1 MYGLFAYKEITAL
14 RTKHVYR
21 LEIYKKDFSGT
32 AMELEEFSSSP
43 FSITLEGEGDAIYR
57 PVIKSYLS
65 INIIDKDQFDYT
77 QFFTSDAFGF
87 RVFLLRNGVRLWS
100 GYITPDSFGQD
111 LQYRSTINLVAR
123 DNIGYLSEIDYDWFD
138 YDFVS
143 IEQLLTKAFDKIQAQ
158 FSLDNRVNIFSGNK
172 PITDAYIQ
180 TVGLKDKTWFEVL
193 EEVLSGCGLQ
203 LRYINDN
210 YTLHDIANEV
220 ELGGNYTPTFIDRS
234 QRVDFSPAWRE
245 EQLEQDYL
253 KIDNFFNKMPNKDKY
268 EFIKLNNKDF
278 SRPGE
283 RLYTIQGWNQSEA
296 NASNGILFNNP
307 DELYYNTSFNQDTG
321 TYIFD
326 KIPNTSMLINSD
338 NKTEYPNSSISTSF
352 ICKKSS
358 TPLHINID
366 AFNELFEVEYYEGI
380 GHVISRHYGFN
391 YNTYHLNF
399 YCNIF
404 LKKEDG
410 STLICKNNTWEPYDS
425 SNQDYRIELNL
436 PETPDPLTA
445 ESFQE
450 DKTQLDIVVKS
461 IPENGDL
468 IFTIYRWGTSYTGT
482 LLGSFAMRIDN
493 IKMYFKDEKED
504 ISGQESKITINESNN
519 VKQSFDFKYGQ
530 IPDSSGGYLA
540 FAGGLH
546 DNDDYHTPLTD
557 WYRSAFPGNK
567 YNLLELVGR
576 GLAHHGKKAR
586 KIMTGTIL
594 FDGQDFSKILV
605 IDNEKYV
612 INGGTYDVTK
622 ETLTG
627 EFIEVE
633 PYSTDDYVITGGAVS
648 GGSSNISTGGNRD
661 TLLWTDNAANTKRVN
676 ELGMATSDDLAGSN
690 LLIDNPEWSEAKR
703 ISADMLDDKFYWDK
717 SLDTTEDKS
726 DKDSWI
732 IRTKHSIVSDKGISA
747 YGLGS
752 TSGGSASGSL
762 GELVNVGQWA
772 DEVPTADRVMVQLAG
787 ATHWSAK
794 PLADLVGLDT
804 AALAQYLTAN
814 SYLKASDISSYLTW
828 ANLSGKPTVY
838 PTNWA
843 NIADKPTVYPTTWTS
858 VTGRPTKLSQFTDDV
873 VAGNYLP
880 KPTWDAVFE
889 VVTVDGTPALK
900 VKYDILGLKGITAYA
915 DGTLSGGFSGALVDL
930 VDVAVTNL
938 ASGDILK
945 YNGTHFV
952 NVPVSSIAGASSW
965 DQITGKPEYYPTRWA
980 DVFGAPAS
988 LPASDVYPWAKAASK
1003 PTYTAAEVGALALSG
1018 GTLTGN
1024 VITIGSF
1031 ILANSGAYPQLTFR
1045 ATADNS
1051 ERLLFRHGNDLKWRY
1066 NGTNDGIIYHS
1077 GNFNPGNYLLLSGGT
1092 MTGDITFGSNGRSLR
1107 GSDGGN
1113 IAGVLYDTPNAR
1125 YVTAIGTGSRRL
1137 ILVSPASIYRGTGGV
1152 AENYM
1157 IYDSGNFNP
1166 SSKLDKSVWDE
1177 AFELKTVNGVRVISA
1192 KLDFLS
1198 VAGISAYATGP
1209 SSGGGGGG
1217 LDYDLL
1223 KQALTGAITPD
1234 GYPFTISA
1242 SFLGAIDKT
1251 YLTGKLANTY
1261 ADKVH
1266 THLWADITDR
1276 PTALPANGGNAD
1288 TVDNLHASS
1297 FAQIKSYNFPSGG
1310 VNNIT
1315 DLDFTGNIQAHFPG
1329 AEYSCIWQGKDYQG
1343 TILQLKLRDYA
1354 NVQSMMY
1361 RGSLTKTWRTV
1372 WDSGNFNPEN
1382 YLPLSG
1388 GSITGGLGVS
1398 GYLTAGVLRIKATSY
1413 PQISFVNTTTN
1424 RDSLLFVNGSELYW
1438 RPTAGTA
1445 TDYQVYH
1452 SGNFNPDSKL
1462 GVSSVA
1468 VEAKKMSYQGLMTA
1482 ISGTTT
1488 FPAGLY
1494 LYGVYSNGY
1503 PVTYGNL
1510 LRVGGSGLGEMLF
1523 GWAGD
1528 ASVGGLYYRSKR
1540 DVAATAWSSWCKL
1553 WTSANSNLSTIDW
1566 SANNLNAAANLDVAG
1581 QAYVS
1586 GWLRSRGNVGWYS
1599 QDYGGGIHMT
1609 DSTWVRVYG
1618 SKGLMIDTGTSPFNM
1633 GQLQITCSAE
1643 ASIGFRSASNGNWC
1657 LGKGVSSIGS
1667 GFGLY
1672 NAATNRVAF
1681 QIASA
1686 TDNASFVGSITAPT
1700 FVGNLS
1706 GSASSVNGYDI
1717 NSFTGYYK
1725 YTIDASSLDQNTYY
1739 PVTMNLG
1746 AHNTVRISVIVA
1758 LNSGTKPAWSSH
1770 ASGFSVRFIE
1780 EVNGSGW
1787 GISEVSRNILAN
1799 EYRFANANP
1808 VGRVEQM
1815 TNSSTEV
1822 IWVRGGGKYFF
1833 YLSIPYITP
1842 ALRTSTFTNASQSV
1856 SPRTD
1861 TMDLRMA
1868 ANGNGIA
1875 VSKLYA
1881 HNSIE
1886 INGFTIDVYNG
1897 ALRVN
1902 GNLVATGGVT
1912 SLATA

>member
-838 PTNWA
+838 PTSWELV
-843 NIADKPTVYPTTWTS
+843 ADKPTVYPTAWTS

-915 DGTLSGGFSGALVDL
+915 DGSLSGGFSGALVDL

-980 DVFGAPAS
+980 DVSGAPTS
-988 LPASDVYPWAKAASK
+988 LPASDVYPWAKAVSK

-1137 ILVSPASIYRGTGGV
+1137 ILVSPASIYRGAGGV

-1261 ADKVH
+1261 ANKVH
-1266 THLWADITDR
+1266 THLWVDITDR

-1297 FAQIKSYNFPSGG
+1297 FARTDQSPA
-1310 VNNIT
+1310 V
-1315 DLDFTGNIQAHFPG
+1315 DLDTVN
-1329 AEYSCIWQGKDYQG
+1329 GKG
-1343 TILQLKLRDYA
+1343 IMTCAA
-1354 NVQSMMY
+1354 NVTATAERHYPIQQAGTLFYGTSAY
-1361 RGSLTKTWRTV
+1361 NSANQIYGSFNSNRWFVRG
-1372 WDSGNFNPEN
+1372 
-1382 YLPLSG
+1382 G
-1388 GSITGGLGVS
+1388 G
-1398 GYLTAGVLRIKATSY
+1398 TS
-1413 PQISFVNTTTN
+1413 
-1424 RDSLLFVNGSELYW
+1424 
-1438 RPTAGTA
+1438 PTA
-1445 TDYQVYH
+1445 
-1452 SGNFNPDSKL
+1452 K
-1462 GVSSVA
+1462 
-1468 VEAKKMSYQGLMTA
+1468 
-1482 ISGTTT
+1482 
-1488 FPAGLY
+1488 
-1494 LYGVYSNGY
+1494 
-1503 PVTYGNL
+1503 
-1510 LRVGGSGLGEMLF
+1510 
-1523 GWAGD
+1523 
-1528 ASVGGLYYRSKR
+1528 
-1540 DVAATAWSSWCKL
+1540 TAWAEI

-1618 SKGLMIDTGTSPFNM
+1618 SKGLMIDTGTSPISM

-1657 LGKGVSSIGS
+1657 LGKGVKSIGS

-1672 NAATNRVAF
+1672 NAVTNRAAF
-1681 QIASA
+1681 QIDSA

-1739 PVTMNLG
+1739 PVTMYLG
-1746 AHNTVRISVIVA
+1746 NHHTVRISVIVA
-1758 LNSGTKPAWSSH
+1758 LDSGTKPAWSSH
-1770 ASGFSVRFIE
+1770 ASGYSVRFIE

-1787 GISEVSRNILAN
+1787 GTSEVSRNILAN

-1912 SLATA
+1912 AYQ

>member
-1 MYGLFAYKEITAL
+1 MINIKNIDGSLLYAAPVTKDAVFHHELMSSEYIELVFNEVTVIDIPIGAYVEYNGSRYTVTNPVTPDIIDGGYKYSIQFKADWMRWEGIT
-14 RTKHVYR
+14 YFY
-21 LEIYKKDFSGT
+21 IN
-32 AMELEEFSSSP
+32 EFSQKN
-43 FSITLEGEGDAIYR
+43 E
-57 PVIKSYLS
+57 
-65 INIIDKDQFDYT
+65 
-77 QFFTSDAFGF
+77 TS
-87 RVFLLRNGVRLWS
+87 WS
-100 GYITPDSFGQD
+100 MTATPDLF
-111 LQYRSTINLVAR
+111 LQMI
-123 DNIGYLSEIDYDWFD
+123 
-138 YDFVS
+138 
-143 IEQLLTKAFDKIQAQ
+143 
-158 FSLDNRVNIFSGNK
+158 
-172 PITDAYIQ
+172 
-180 TVGLKDKTWFEVL
+180 
-193 EEVLSGCGLQ
+193 
-203 LRYINDN
+203 
-210 YTLHDIANEV
+210 V
-220 ELGGNYTPTFIDRS
+220 EN
-234 QRVDFSPAWRE
+234 
-245 EQLEQDYL
+245 
-253 KIDNFFNKMPNKDKY
+253 
-268 EFIKLNNKDF
+268 
-278 SRPGE
+278 
-283 RLYTIQGWNQSEA
+283 
-296 NASNGILFNNP
+296 
-307 DELYYNTSFNQDTG
+307 
-321 TYIFD
+321 
-326 KIPNTSMLINSD
+326 
-338 NKTEYPNSSISTSF
+338 
-352 ICKKSS
+352 
-358 TPLHINID
+358 
-366 AFNELFEVEYYEGI
+366 
-380 GHVISRHYGFN
+380 ISRATGK
-391 YNTYHLNF
+391 TYTF
-399 YCNIF
+399 
-404 LKKEDG
+404 
-410 STLICKNNTWEPYDS
+410 SYDS
-425 SNQDYRIELNL
+425 SLTATKDLQFNNTTVLEALSMVADAFETEWWIEGTVIHLSRCEHGDALALTYGQNIGVPSVQRSSEYATRIYAFGSTRNITQDYQNSGTTNALVEKRLTLPAGKYPNGYKDIKPNLSPEEIIEKTVIFDDIYPSSDFAISDVRVKVSVDSTTEVGKDENGNPIYASMPVYFFKIAGIAFSEDLIIEGLTLKVHFLTGHLQGQEFELAYHKDTSEYEIIVNQDGAIKLPNETLLPQDNDVVVLFNIVMPDEYVTSAENRLEAALDDYIEKKLLSDNNTYSFKSNPVTFAENNTSVNVGRKITLNHGTGILQSRILSIEY
-436 PETPDPLTA
+436 PL
-445 ESFQE
+445 EYPS
-450 DKTQLDIVVKS
+450 KVDISVGES
-461 IPENGDL
+461 IPQGKISSVETEVVNASS
-468 IFTIYRWGTSYTGT
+468 TIEIIQAY
-482 LLGSFAMRIDN
+482 
-493 IKMYFKDEKED
+493 
-504 ISGQESKITINESNN
+504 NN
-519 VKQSFDFKYGQ
+519 VAQTVQNLYARTQNQ
-530 IPDSSGGYLA
+530 I
-540 FAGGLH
+540 
-546 DNDDYHTPLTD
+546 T
-557 WYRSAFPGNK
+557 
-567 YNLLELVGR
+567 E
-576 GLAHHGKKAR
+576 GLAKLAN
-586 KIMTGTIL
+586 MWIL
-594 FDGQDFSKILV
+594 DQSKDTTPNKTNPDV
-605 IDNEKYV
+605 WFV
-612 INGGTYDVTK
+612 RSPYDVVG
-622 ETLTG
+622 L
-627 EFIEVE
+627 
-633 PYSTDDYVITGGAVS
+633 
-648 GGSSNISTGGNRD
+648 
-661 TLLWTDNAANTKRVN
+661 
-676 ELGMATSDDLAGSN
+676 
-690 LLIDNPEWSEAKR
+690 
-703 ISADMLDDKFYWDK
+703 
-717 SLDTTEDKS
+717 
-726 DKDSWI
+726 
-732 IRTKHSIVSDKGISA
+732 KGISA

-752 TSGGSASGSL
+752 TSGSGASGSL

-838 PTNWA
+838 PTSWA

-873 VAGNYLP
+873 VSGNYLP

-900 VKYDILGLKGITAYA
+900 VKYNILGLKGITAYA

-1092 MTGDITFGSNGRSLR
+1092 MTGDITFGSNGRSIR

-1137 ILVSPASIYRGTGGV
+1137 ILVSPASIYRGAGGV

-1242 SFLGAIDKT
+1242 SYLGAIDKT

-1276 PTALPANGGNAD
+1276 PTSLPANGGNAD

-1310 VNNIT
+1310 INNIT

-1329 AEYSCIWQGKDYQG
+1329 AEYSCIWQGKDFAG

-1354 NVQSMMY
+1354 GKQSMMY
-1361 RGSLTKTWRTV
+1361 RGSLTKIWRTV
-1372 WDSGNFNPEN
+1372 WDSGNFNPDNKFGLSGIISDLNNAPLNAVFSTNGTPANAPLENAYFQGFTFAMDNNPDFKRQWAFKDKKIWFRNLHAGSWSAWTDVIPLDN

-1398 GYLTAGVLRIKATSY
+1398 GYLTAGVLRVKATSY

-1424 RDSLLFVNGSELYW
+1424 RDSLLFVNGSGLYW

-1494 LYGVYSNGY
+1494 LYGVYNNGY

-1540 DVAATAWSSWCKL
+1540 DVAATAWSNWCKL

-1618 SKGLMIDTGTSPFNM
+1618 SKGLMIDTGTSPINM

-1657 LGKGVSSIGS
+1657 LGKGVKSIGS

-1672 NAATNRVAF
+1672 NAVTNRAAF
-1681 QIASA
+1681 QIDSA

-1739 PVTMNLG
+1739 PVTMYLG
-1746 AHNTVRISVIVA
+1746 NHNTVRISVIVA
-1758 LNSGTKPAWSSH
+1758 LDSGTKPAWSSH
-1770 ASGFSVRFIE
+1770 ASGYSVRFIE

-1787 GISEVSRNILAN
+1787 GTSEVSRNILAN

>member
-1 MYGLFAYKEITAL
+1 MRLVTTFIQNTESTDPDLSYLNRARFVLSVADGHGSDGVGILDAVIRNRHLFLSMTSGAEIDAGSVFTEDDLPVASDSRLGIAAFDPAY
-14 RTKHVYR
+14 
-21 LEIYKKDFSGT
+21 
-32 AMELEEFSSSP
+32 
-43 FSITLEGEGDAIYR
+43 FSILAGKVSLRGDLDFGLNETQLAEYLTANKYATQAWVAAQGFIGSDGLALYATKEW
-57 PVIKSYLS
+57 VLGQNFAKASSLGNYLLKSVW
-65 INIIDKDQFDYT
+65 DE
-77 QFFTSDAFGF
+77 
-87 RVFLLRNGVRLWS
+87 VFEVTTVNGVR
-100 GYITPDSFGQD
+100 
-111 LQYRSTINLVAR
+111 
-123 DNIGYLSEIDYDWFD
+123 
-138 YDFVS
+138 
-143 IEQLLTKAFDKIQAQ
+143 
-158 FSLDNRVNIFSGNK
+158 
-172 PITDAYIQ
+172 
-180 TVGLKDKTWFEVL
+180 VL
-193 EEVLSGCGLQ
+193 NVKL
-203 LRYINDN
+203 
-210 YTLHDIANEV
+210 DIA
-220 ELGGNYTPTFIDRS
+220 
-234 QRVDFSPAWRE
+234 
-245 EQLEQDYL
+245 
-253 KIDNFFNKMPNKDKY
+253 
-268 EFIKLNNKDF
+268 
-278 SRPGE
+278 
-283 RLYTIQGWNQSEA
+283 
-296 NASNGILFNNP
+296 
-307 DELYYNTSFNQDTG
+307 
-321 TYIFD
+321 
-326 KIPNTSMLINSD
+326 
-338 NKTEYPNSSISTSF
+338 
-352 ICKKSS
+352 
-358 TPLHINID
+358 
-366 AFNELFEVEYYEGI
+366 
-380 GHVISRHYGFN
+380 
-391 YNTYHLNF
+391 
-399 YCNIF
+399 
-404 LKKEDG
+404 
-410 STLICKNNTWEPYDS
+410 
-425 SNQDYRIELNL
+425 
-436 PETPDPLTA
+436 
-445 ESFQE
+445 
-450 DKTQLDIVVKS
+450 
-461 IPENGDL
+461 
-468 IFTIYRWGTSYTGT
+468 
-482 LLGSFAMRIDN
+482 
-493 IKMYFKDEKED
+493 
-504 ISGQESKITINESNN
+504 
-519 VKQSFDFKYGQ
+519 
-530 IPDSSGGYLA
+530 
-540 FAGGLH
+540 GL
-546 DNDDYHTPLTD
+546 
-557 WYRSAFPGNK
+557 
-567 YNLLELVGR
+567 
-576 GLAHHGKKAR
+576 
-586 KIMTGTIL
+586 
-594 FDGQDFSKILV
+594 
-605 IDNEKYV
+605 
-612 INGGTYDVTK
+612 
-622 ETLTG
+622 
-627 EFIEVE
+627 
-633 PYSTDDYVITGGAVS
+633 
-648 GGSSNISTGGNRD
+648 
-661 TLLWTDNAANTKRVN
+661 
-676 ELGMATSDDLAGSN
+676 
-690 LLIDNPEWSEAKR
+690 
-703 ISADMLDDKFYWDK
+703 
-717 SLDTTEDKS
+717 
-726 DKDSWI
+726 
-732 IRTKHSIVSDKGISA
+732 KGISA

-752 TSGGSASGSL
+752 TSGSGASGSL

-838 PTNWA
+838 PTSWA

-889 VVTVDGTPALK
+889 VVTVDGTPVLK

-980 DVFGAPAS
+980 DVSGAPTS

-1137 ILVSPASIYRGTGGV
+1137 ILVSPASIYRGAGGV

-1266 THLWADITDR
+1266 THLWTDITDR
-1276 PTALPANGGNAD
+1276 PSSLPANGGNAD

-1297 FAQIKSYNFPSGG
+1297 FARTDQSPAVDLDTVNGKGIMTCAANVTATAERHYPIQQAGTLFYGTSAYNSANQIYGSFNSNRWFVRGGGTSPTAKTAWAEIWTSANLTPSSFAQIKSYNFPSGG
-1310 VNNIT
+1310 INNIT

-1329 AEYSCIWQGKDYQG
+1329 AEYSCIWQGKDFAG

-1354 NVQSMMY
+1354 GKQSMMY

-1372 WDSGNFNPEN
+1372 WDSSNFNPDDKFGFSADQLSDLNNAPNNAFFVGAYNATNSPVQNSWSNGFTIAYGNNTDFRKQFCYAGEKWWTRGRDGVNWGTWRQIWDSGNFNPGN

-1398 GYLTAGVLRIKATSY
+1398 GYLTAGVLRVKATSY

-1424 RDSLLFVNGSELYW
+1424 RDSLLFVNGSGLYW

-1494 LYGVYSNGY
+1494 LYGVYNNGY
-1503 PVTYGNL
+1503 PVAYGNL

-1540 DVAATAWSSWCKL
+1540 DVAATAWSNWCKL

-1618 SKGLMIDTGTSPFNM
+1618 SKGLMIDTGTSPINM

-1657 LGKGVSSIGS
+1657 LGKGVKSIGS

-1672 NAATNRVAF
+1672 NAVTNRAAF
-1681 QIASA
+1681 QIDSA

-1739 PVTMNLG
+1739 PVTMYLG
-1746 AHNTVRISVIVA
+1746 NHNTVRISVIVA
-1758 LNSGTKPAWSSH
+1758 LDSGTKPAWSSH
-1770 ASGFSVRFIE
+1770 ASGYSVRFIE

-1787 GISEVSRNILAN
+1787 GTSEVSRNILAN

-1912 SLATA
+1912 AYQ

>member
-1 MYGLFAYKEITAL
+1 MTIIQSPATYNFAGNIPDLIVDTTEQLSFTL
-14 RTKHVYR
+14 SRG
-21 LEIYKKDFSGT
+21 GT
-32 AMELEEFSSSP
+32 QIVAE
-43 FSITLEGEGDAIYR
+43 T
-57 PVIKSYLS
+57 
-65 INIIDKDQFDYT
+65 YT
-77 QFFTSDAFGF
+77 PAQND
-87 RVFLLRNGVRLWS
+87 RIV
-100 GYITPDSFGQD
+100 
-111 LQYRSTINLVAR
+111 INLR
-123 DNIGYLSEIDYDWFD
+123 
-138 YDFVS
+138 
-143 IEQLLTKAFDKIQAQ
+143 
-158 FSLDNRVNIFSGNK
+158 
-172 PITDAYIQ
+172 
-180 TVGLKDKTWFEVL
+180 
-193 EEVLSGCGLQ
+193 
-203 LRYINDN
+203 
-210 YTLHDIANEV
+210 
-220 ELGGNYTPTFIDRS
+220 
-234 QRVDFSPAWRE
+234 
-245 EQLEQDYL
+245 
-253 KIDNFFNKMPNKDKY
+253 
-268 EFIKLNNKDF
+268 
-278 SRPGE
+278 
-283 RLYTIQGWNQSEA
+283 
-296 NASNGILFNNP
+296 
-307 DELYYNTSFNQDTG
+307 
-321 TYIFD
+321 
-326 KIPNTSMLINSD
+326 
-338 NKTEYPNSSISTSF
+338 
-352 ICKKSS
+352 
-358 TPLHINID
+358 
-366 AFNELFEVEYYEGI
+366 
-380 GHVISRHYGFN
+380 
-391 YNTYHLNF
+391 
-399 YCNIF
+399 
-404 LKKEDG
+404 
-410 STLICKNNTWEPYDS
+410 
-425 SNQDYRIELNL
+425 
-436 PETPDPLTA
+436 
-445 ESFQE
+445 
-450 DKTQLDIVVKS
+450 
-461 IPENGDL
+461 
-468 IFTIYRWGTSYTGT
+468 
-482 LLGSFAMRIDN
+482 
-493 IKMYFKDEKED
+493 
-504 ISGQESKITINESNN
+504 
-519 VKQSFDFKYGQ
+519 
-530 IPDSSGGYLA
+530 
-540 FAGGLH
+540 
-546 DNDDYHTPLTD
+546 
-557 WYRSAFPGNK
+557 
-567 YNLLELVGR
+567 NLLELLVEVPGYEEVATPIAQYTYTL
-576 GLAHHGKKAR
+576 GST
-586 KIMTGTIL
+586 TGTFYCLPGGHGAAVSAESFLRGNFLTWQPQTRVTLYHTPHRLRYAALAACVCKVKGYFTDGTSAVISL
-594 FDGQDFSKILV
+594 LTMSAGNIYTMDVSFGTIRGKFDTQPT
-605 IDNEKYV
+605 Y
-612 INGGTYDVTK
+612 YDVWVENTTGQAMTWGQRYMLADFEAGTNDYFIFANSLGGFDTIRFSGDRK
-622 ETLTG
+622 EINKLESVNAIFDDQTLEYDIDRTRSWKKYTG
-627 EFIEVE
+627 YIADEQLRMWVLDFFNSPQRYHLTDSGALQRIYVSEPKLEDTAGEAAGYEFTYAYSRQSRYINLERAETPQLLEITDPASEVFFLAPRLNQFE
-633 PYSTDDYVITGGAVS
+633 
-648 GGSSNISTGGNRD
+648 
-661 TLLWTDNAANTKRVN
+661 AADP
-676 ELGMATSDDLAGSN
+676 AS
-690 LLIDNPEWSEAKR
+690 
-703 ISADMLDDKFYWDK
+703 SADYLIPIQAAAADKWLAISLASLLDYIKPTGIDVDALQDYLTDHKYATQAWVSQQNFLTTAALDNYLLKSVWDEVFEI
-717 SLDTTEDKS
+717 TTENGVRVLNVKLD
-726 DKDSWI
+726 
-732 IRTKHSIVSDKGISA
+732 IVGLKGISA

-838 PTNWA
+838 PTSWELVVGRPTKLSDLTDDVVAGNYLPKSTWDAVFEVVTVDGTPALKVKYDILGLKGISAYGLGSTSGGSASGSLGELVNVGQWADEVPTADRVMVQLAGATHWSAKPLADLVGLDTAALAQYLTANSYLKASDISSYLTWANLSGKPTVYPTSWA

-915 DGTLSGGFSGALVDL
+915 DGSLSGGFSGALVDL

-980 DVFGAPAS
+980 DVSGAPTS

-1018 GTLTGN
+1018 GVLAGDVYLGGGLAIRDNTASHSN
-1024 VITIGSF
+1024 VIGLLNTGD
-1031 ILANSGAYPQLTFR
+1031 GTFF
-1045 ATADNS
+1045 TAV
-1051 ERLLFRHGNDLKWRY
+1051 G
-1066 NGTNDGIIYHS
+1066 S
-1077 GNFNPGNYLLLSGGT
+1077 GNRR
-1092 MTGDITFGSNGRSLR
+1092 M
-1107 GSDGGN
+1107 
-1113 IAGVLYDTPNAR
+1113 VLYSSVDLYRDN
-1125 YVTAIGTGSRRL
+1125 GSTQ
-1137 ILVSPASIYRGTGGV
+1137 YR
-1152 AENYM
+1152 
-1157 IYDSGNFNP
+1157 IYDSSNFNP

-1261 ADKVH
+1261 ANKVH
-1266 THLWADITDR
+1266 THLWVDITDR

-1297 FAQIKSYNFPSGG
+1297 FTRADQEPDVDLDTVNGQGIMACRANTTATAERHYPIQQAGTLFYGTAAYKSANQIYGSFNSNRWFVRGGGTSPTAKTAWAEIWTSANLTPSSFAQIKSYNFPSGG
-1310 VNNIT
+1310 INNIT

-1354 NVQSMMY
+1354 GKQSMMY

-1372 WDSGNFNPEN
+1372 WDSGNFDPDNKFWFSAAQLSDLNNAPNNAFFVGAYNAANAPVAGSWSNGFTISYGNNPDFRKQFV
-1382 YLPLSG
+1382 YAG
-1388 GSITGGLGVS
+1388 DKWWTRGRDGVNW
-1398 GYLTAGVLRIKATSY
+1398 GTWR
-1413 PQISFVNTTTN
+1413 QIW
-1424 RDSLLFVNGSELYW
+1424 D
-1438 RPTAGTA
+1438 
-1445 TDYQVYH
+1445 
-1452 SGNFNPDSKL
+1452 SGNFNPGNYLLLSGGTMTGDITFESNGRSL
-1462 GVSSVA
+1462 RGSDGGNIAGVLYDTPNARYV
-1468 VEAKKMSYQGLMTA
+1468 TA
-1482 ISGTTT
+1482 IGTGSRRLILVSPASIYRGAGGVAENYMIYDSG
-1488 FPAGLY
+1488 
-1494 LYGVYSNGY
+1494 
-1503 PVTYGNL
+1503 
-1510 LRVGGSGLGEMLF
+1510 
-1523 GWAGD
+1523 
-1528 ASVGGLYYRSKR
+1528 
-1540 DVAATAWSSWCKL
+1540 
-1553 WTSANSNLSTIDW
+1553 NSNLSSVDW

-1618 SKGLMIDTGTSPFNM
+1618 GKGLMIDTGHIGM
-1633 GQLQITCSAE
+1633 GQLQITNSGE
-1643 ASIGFRSASNGNWC
+1643 ASIGFRSPSSSSGDWC
-1657 LGKGVSSIGS
+1657 LGKGVSTIGS

-1672 NAATNRVAF
+1672 NAVTNRVAF

-1739 PVTMNLG
+1739 PVTMYLG
-1746 AHNTVRISVIVA
+1746 VHHTVRISVLVA
-1758 LNSGTKPAWSSH
+1758 LDSGTKPAWSSH
-1770 ASGFSVRFIE
+1770 ASGYSVRFIE

-1787 GISEVSRNILAN
+1787 GTSEVSRNILAN

-1912 SLATA
+1912 AYQ

>member
-1 MYGLFAYKEITAL
+1 MRLVTTFIQNTESTDPDLSYLNRARFVLSVADGHGSDGVGILDAVIRNRHLFLSMTSGAEIDAGSVFTEDDLPVASDSRLGIAAFDPAY
-14 RTKHVYR
+14 
-21 LEIYKKDFSGT
+21 
-32 AMELEEFSSSP
+32 
-43 FSITLEGEGDAIYR
+43 FSILAGKVSLRGDLDFGLNETQLAEYLTANKYATQAWVAAQGFIGSDGLALYATKEW
-57 PVIKSYLS
+57 VLGQNFAKASSMGNYLLKSVW
-65 INIIDKDQFDYT
+65 DE
-77 QFFTSDAFGF
+77 
-87 RVFLLRNGVRLWS
+87 VFEVTTVNGV
-100 GYITPDSFGQD
+100 Q
-111 LQYRSTINLVAR
+111 
-123 DNIGYLSEIDYDWFD
+123 
-138 YDFVS
+138 
-143 IEQLLTKAFDKIQAQ
+143 
-158 FSLDNRVNIFSGNK
+158 
-172 PITDAYIQ
+172 
-180 TVGLKDKTWFEVL
+180 VL
-193 EEVLSGCGLQ
+193 NV
-203 LRYINDN
+203 
-210 YTLHDIANEV
+210 
-220 ELGGNYTPTFIDRS
+220 
-234 QRVDFSPAWRE
+234 
-245 EQLEQDYL
+245 
-253 KIDNFFNKMPNKDKY
+253 K
-268 EFIKLNNKDF
+268 
-278 SRPGE
+278 
-283 RLYTIQGWNQSEA
+283 
-296 NASNGILFNNP
+296 
-307 DELYYNTSFNQDTG
+307 
-321 TYIFD
+321 
-326 KIPNTSMLINSD
+326 
-338 NKTEYPNSSISTSF
+338 
-352 ICKKSS
+352 
-358 TPLHINID
+358 
-366 AFNELFEVEYYEGI
+366 
-380 GHVISRHYGFN
+380 
-391 YNTYHLNF
+391 
-399 YCNIF
+399 
-404 LKKEDG
+404 
-410 STLICKNNTWEPYDS
+410 
-425 SNQDYRIELNL
+425 
-436 PETPDPLTA
+436 
-445 ESFQE
+445 
-450 DKTQLDIVVKS
+450 LDIV
-461 IPENGDL
+461 
-468 IFTIYRWGTSYTGT
+468 
-482 LLGSFAMRIDN
+482 
-493 IKMYFKDEKED
+493 
-504 ISGQESKITINESNN
+504 
-519 VKQSFDFKYGQ
+519 
-530 IPDSSGGYLA
+530 
-540 FAGGLH
+540 GL
-546 DNDDYHTPLTD
+546 
-557 WYRSAFPGNK
+557 
-567 YNLLELVGR
+567 
-576 GLAHHGKKAR
+576 
-586 KIMTGTIL
+586 
-594 FDGQDFSKILV
+594 
-605 IDNEKYV
+605 
-612 INGGTYDVTK
+612 
-622 ETLTG
+622 
-627 EFIEVE
+627 
-633 PYSTDDYVITGGAVS
+633 
-648 GGSSNISTGGNRD
+648 
-661 TLLWTDNAANTKRVN
+661 
-676 ELGMATSDDLAGSN
+676 
-690 LLIDNPEWSEAKR
+690 
-703 ISADMLDDKFYWDK
+703 
-717 SLDTTEDKS
+717 
-726 DKDSWI
+726 
-732 IRTKHSIVSDKGISA
+732 KGISA

-880 KPTWDAVFE
+880 KSTWDAVFE

-980 DVFGAPAS
+980 DVSGAPTS

-1137 ILVSPASIYRGTGGV
+1137 ILVSPASIYRGAGGV

-1276 PTALPANGGNAD
+1276 PTSLPANGGNAD

-1297 FAQIKSYNFPSGG
+1297 FTQIKSYNFPSGG

-1329 AEYSCIWQGKDYQG
+1329 AEYSCIWQGKDFAG

-1354 NVQSMMY
+1354 GKQSMMY

-1372 WDSGNFNPEN
+1372 WDSGNFNPDNKFGLSGIISDLNNAPLNAVFSTNGTPANAPLENAYFQGFTFAMDNNPDFKRQWAFKDKKIWFRNLHAGSWSAWTDVIPLDN

-1398 GYLTAGVLRIKATSY
+1398 GYLTAGVLRVKATSY

-1424 RDSLLFVNGSELYW
+1424 RDSLLFVNGSGLYW

-1468 VEAKKMSYQGLMTA
+1468 VEAKKMSCQGLMTA

-1494 LYGVYSNGY
+1494 LYGVYNNGY

-1540 DVAATAWSSWCKL
+1540 DVAATAWSNWCKL

-1599 QDYGGGIHMT
+1599 QDYGGGIYMT

-1618 SKGLMIDTGTSPFNM
+1618 SKGLMIDTGTSPINM

-1739 PVTMNLG
+1739 PVTMYLG
-1746 AHNTVRISVIVA
+1746 VHHTVRISVLVA
-1758 LNSGTKPAWSSH
+1758 LDSGTKPAWSSH
-1770 ASGFSVRFIE
+1770 ASGYSVRFIE

-1787 GISEVSRNILAN
+1787 GTSEVSRNILAN

>member
-1 MYGLFAYKEITAL
+1 MTIIQSPATYNFAGNIPDLIVDTTEQLSFTL
-14 RTKHVYR
+14 SRG
-21 LEIYKKDFSGT
+21 GT
-32 AMELEEFSSSP
+32 QIVAE
-43 FSITLEGEGDAIYR
+43 T
-57 PVIKSYLS
+57 
-65 INIIDKDQFDYT
+65 YT
-77 QFFTSDAFGF
+77 PAQND
-87 RVFLLRNGVRLWS
+87 RIV
-100 GYITPDSFGQD
+100 
-111 LQYRSTINLVAR
+111 INLR
-123 DNIGYLSEIDYDWFD
+123 
-138 YDFVS
+138 
-143 IEQLLTKAFDKIQAQ
+143 
-158 FSLDNRVNIFSGNK
+158 
-172 PITDAYIQ
+172 
-180 TVGLKDKTWFEVL
+180 
-193 EEVLSGCGLQ
+193 
-203 LRYINDN
+203 
-210 YTLHDIANEV
+210 
-220 ELGGNYTPTFIDRS
+220 
-234 QRVDFSPAWRE
+234 
-245 EQLEQDYL
+245 
-253 KIDNFFNKMPNKDKY
+253 
-268 EFIKLNNKDF
+268 
-278 SRPGE
+278 
-283 RLYTIQGWNQSEA
+283 
-296 NASNGILFNNP
+296 
-307 DELYYNTSFNQDTG
+307 
-321 TYIFD
+321 
-326 KIPNTSMLINSD
+326 
-338 NKTEYPNSSISTSF
+338 
-352 ICKKSS
+352 
-358 TPLHINID
+358 
-366 AFNELFEVEYYEGI
+366 
-380 GHVISRHYGFN
+380 
-391 YNTYHLNF
+391 
-399 YCNIF
+399 
-404 LKKEDG
+404 
-410 STLICKNNTWEPYDS
+410 
-425 SNQDYRIELNL
+425 
-436 PETPDPLTA
+436 
-445 ESFQE
+445 
-450 DKTQLDIVVKS
+450 
-461 IPENGDL
+461 
-468 IFTIYRWGTSYTGT
+468 
-482 LLGSFAMRIDN
+482 
-493 IKMYFKDEKED
+493 
-504 ISGQESKITINESNN
+504 
-519 VKQSFDFKYGQ
+519 
-530 IPDSSGGYLA
+530 
-540 FAGGLH
+540 
-546 DNDDYHTPLTD
+546 
-557 WYRSAFPGNK
+557 
-567 YNLLELVGR
+567 NLLELLVEVPGYEEVATPIAQYTYTL
-576 GLAHHGKKAR
+576 GST
-586 KIMTGTIL
+586 TGTFYCLPGGHGAAVSAESFLRGNFLTWQPQTRVTLYHTPHRLRYAALAACVCKVKGYFTDGTSAVISL
-594 FDGQDFSKILV
+594 LTMSAGNIYTMDVSFGTIRGKFDTQPT
-605 IDNEKYV
+605 Y
-612 INGGTYDVTK
+612 YDVWVENTTGQAMTWGQRYMLADFEAGTNDYFIFANSLGGFDTIRFSGDRK
-622 ETLTG
+622 EINKLESVNAIFDDQTLEYDIDRTRSWKKYTG
-627 EFIEVE
+627 YIADEQLRMWVLDFFNSPQRYHLTDSGALQRIYVSEPKLEDTAGETAGYEFTYAYSRQSRYINLERAETPQLLEITDPASEVFFLAPRLNQFE
-633 PYSTDDYVITGGAVS
+633 
-648 GGSSNISTGGNRD
+648 
-661 TLLWTDNAANTKRVN
+661 AADP
-676 ELGMATSDDLAGSN
+676 AS
-690 LLIDNPEWSEAKR
+690 
-703 ISADMLDDKFYWDK
+703 SADYLIPIQAAAADKWLAISLASLLDYIKPTGIDVDALQDYLTDHKYATQAWVSQQNFLTTAALDNYLLKSVWDEVFEI
-717 SLDTTEDKS
+717 TTENGVRVLNVKLD
-726 DKDSWI
+726 
-732 IRTKHSIVSDKGISA
+732 IVGLKGISA

-772 DEVPTADRVMVQLAG
+772 DAVPTADRVMVQLAG

-838 PTNWA
+838 PTSWEL
-843 NIADKPTVYPTTWTS
+843 V
-858 VTGRPTKLSQFTDDV
+858 VGRPTKLSDLTDDV

-880 KPTWDAVFE
+880 KSTWDAVFE

-915 DGTLSGGFSGALVDL
+915 EGSLSGGFSGALVDL

-980 DVFGAPAS
+980 DVSGAPTS

-1092 MTGDITFGSNGRSLR
+1092 MTGDISFGSNGRSLR

-1137 ILVSPASIYRGTGGV
+1137 ILVSPASIYRGAGGV

-1276 PTALPANGGNAD
+1276 PTSLPANGGNAD

-1329 AEYSCIWQGKDYQG
+1329 AEYSCIWQGKDFAG

-1354 NVQSMMY
+1354 GKQSMMY
-1361 RGSLTKTWRTV
+1361 RGSLTKIWRTV
-1372 WDSGNFNPEN
+1372 WDSGNFDPDNKFGFSAAQLSDLNNAPNNAFFVGAHNAANAPVADSWSNGFTISYGNNPDFRKQFVYAGDKWWTRGRDGVNWGTWRQIWDSGSFNPAN
-1382 YLPLSG
+1382 YLLLSG
-1388 GSITGGLGVS
+1388 GSIIGGLGVS
-1398 GYLTAGVLRIKATSY
+1398 GYLTAGVLRVKATSY
-1413 PQISFVNTTTN
+1413 PQISFMNTTTN
-1424 RDSLLFVNGSELYW
+1424 RDSLLFVNGSGLYW

-1494 LYGVYSNGY
+1494 LYGVYNNGY
-1503 PVTYGNL
+1503 PITYGNL

-1540 DVAATAWSSWCKL
+1540 DVAATAWSNWCKL

-1618 SKGLMIDTGTSPFNM
+1618 SKGLMIDTGTSPINM

-1739 PVTMNLG
+1739 PVTMYLG
-1746 AHNTVRISVIVA
+1746 NHNTVRISVIVA
-1758 LNSGTKPAWSSH
+1758 LDSGTKPAWSSH
-1770 ASGFSVRFIE
+1770 ASGYSVRFIE

-1787 GISEVSRNILAN
+1787 GTSEVSRNILAN

-1912 SLATA
+1912 AYQ

>member
-1 MYGLFAYKEITAL
+1 MTLSIYRNGVVVESVTIDDTAKLSQSFMGGNYLNVPLTVTRKLDVLPLDYVFFEGERYTLYDEPESRVFDGMIDYTLIFHAPYFELYNKRYKNLGDLEFDYSGDLVDFLNVLIESMGEESGFTLGTVESIGWQTITFSNKSCYGALVDICKAFEAEFVVSGKEISAGKSLAADTAYIFEYGRGKGL
-14 RTKHVYR
+14 YELKREEIGNSSVVTVLHVFGGTTNVPAGYHVGGKYGR
-21 LEIYKKDFSGT
+21 LALPAPLTQNIDIYGVREDEVTFDEIYPRLKDKGLLAVTVPEDIASAAYWRVKLDIDFDLSKCVQPGLTAQLQFRSG
-32 AMELEEFSSSP
+32 ELMGITFDLLAGSFDNTTKEV
-43 FSITLEGEGDAIYR
+43 SIIVKEEGDARYPSLTRQPKVGDQFVLLNIDMDD
-57 PVIKSYLS
+57 SYLTAAQEELQQKGQEYLDKVS
-65 INIIDKDQFDYT
+65 STQWLYKLTIDPHEYGRRGYVISVGDKIRVKDSRLGFDAKIRVSERTVQLTDPRNIELTI
-77 QFFTSDAFGF
+77 SDE
-87 RVFLLRNGVRLWS
+87 VLYSSDERLNHEVS
-100 GYITPDSFGQD
+100 G
-111 LQYRSTINLVAR
+111 N
-123 DNIGYLSEIDYDWFD
+123 SEQ
-138 YDFVS
+138 VS
-143 IEQLLTKAFDKIQAQ
+143 IHSDDIRAQYLMLKYNEQVLKQIIAAVEPI
-158 FSLDNRVNIFSGNK
+158 LDVIYYD
-172 PITDAYIQ
+172 PDLDAVV
-180 TVGLKDKTWFEVL
+180 T
-193 EEVLSGCGLQ
+193 
-203 LRYINDN
+203 R
-210 YTLHDIANEV
+210 
-220 ELGGNYTPTFIDRS
+220 
-234 QRVDFSPAWRE
+234 
-245 EQLEQDYL
+245 
-253 KIDNFFNKMPNKDKY
+253 
-268 EFIKLNNKDF
+268 KDF
-278 SRPGE
+278 LS
-283 RLYTIQGWNQSEA
+283 Q
-296 NASNGILFNNP
+296 
-307 DELYYNTSFNQDTG
+307 
-321 TYIFD
+321 
-326 KIPNTSMLINSD
+326 
-338 NKTEYPNSSISTSF
+338 
-352 ICKKSS
+352 
-358 TPLHINID
+358 
-366 AFNELFEVEYYEGI
+366 
-380 GHVISRHYGFN
+380 
-391 YNTYHLNF
+391 
-399 YCNIF
+399 
-404 LKKEDG
+404 
-410 STLICKNNTWEPYDS
+410 
-425 SNQDYRIELNL
+425 
-436 PETPDPLTA
+436 
-445 ESFQE
+445 
-450 DKTQLDIVVKS
+450 
-461 IPENGDL
+461 
-468 IFTIYRWGTSYTGT
+468 
-482 LLGSFAMRIDN
+482 
-493 IKMYFKDEKED
+493 
-504 ISGQESKITINESNN
+504 
-519 VKQSFDFKYGQ
+519 
-530 IPDSSGGYLA
+530 
-540 FAGGLH
+540 
-546 DNDDYHTPLTD
+546 
-557 WYRSAFPGNK
+557 
-567 YNLLELVGR
+567 
-576 GLAHHGKKAR
+576 
-586 KIMTGTIL
+586 
-594 FDGQDFSKILV
+594 
-605 IDNEKYV
+605 
-612 INGGTYDVTK
+612 
-622 ETLTG
+622 
-627 EFIEVE
+627 
-633 PYSTDDYVITGGAVS
+633 
-648 GGSSNISTGGNRD
+648 
-661 TLLWTDNAANTKRVN
+661 
-676 ELGMATSDDLAGSN
+676 
-690 LLIDNPEWSEAKR
+690 
-703 ISADMLDDKFYWDK
+703 
-717 SLDTTEDKS
+717 
-726 DKDSWI
+726 
-732 IRTKHSIVSDKGISA
+732 KGISA

-752 TSGGSASGSL
+752 TSGSGVSGSL
-762 GELVNVGQWA
+762 GELVNVGRWA
-772 DEVPTADRVMVQLAG
+772 DAVPTVDRVMVQLAG

-804 AALAQYLTAN
+804 TALAQYLTAN

-838 PTNWA
+838 PTSWEL
-843 NIADKPTVYPTTWTS
+843 V
-858 VTGRPTKLSQFTDDV
+858 VGRPTKLSDLTDDV

-915 DGTLSGGFSGALVDL
+915 DGSLSGGFSGALVDL

-980 DVFGAPAS
+980 DVSGAPAS

-1003 PTYTAAEVGALALSG
+1003 PTYTAAEVGAVALNGGGDVSG
-1018 GTLTGN
+1018 SINASAYLTANTLRAKAALYP
-1024 VITIGSF
+1024 TISF
-1031 ILANSGAYPQLTFR
+1031 VKTN
-1045 ATADNS
+1045 DNS
-1051 ERLLFRHGNDLKWRY
+1051 ESLLIVAGNNLYYRPVASDTTNRLV
-1066 NGTNDGIIYHS
+1066 YHS

-1137 ILVSPASIYRGTGGV
+1137 ILVSPASIYRGAGGV

-1276 PTALPANGGNAD
+1276 PTSLPANGGNAD

-1329 AEYSCIWQGKDYQG
+1329 AEFSCIWQGKDFAG

-1354 NVQSMMY
+1354 GKQSMMY

-1372 WDSGNFNPEN
+1372 WDSGNFNPDN

-1388 GSITGGLGVS
+1388 NKTITGSLTVANGFTS
-1398 GYLTAGVLRIKATSY
+1398 GIMKCQTGAY
-1413 PQISFVNTTTN
+1413 PQLQFEQTNTGVT
-1424 RDSLLFVNGSELYW
+1424 SILFVHTNNALIYRPVDPGS
-1438 RPTAGTA
+1438 
-1445 TDYQVYH
+1445 DYTVYH

-1494 LYGVYSNGY
+1494 LYGVYNNGY

-1540 DVAATAWSSWCKL
+1540 DVAATAWSNWCKL

-1618 SKGLMIDTGTSPFNM
+1618 GKGLMIDTGYIGM
-1633 GQLQITCSAE
+1633 GQLQITNSGE
-1643 ASIGFRSASNGNWC
+1643 ASIGFRSPSSSSGDWC
-1657 LGKGVSSIGS
+1657 LGKGVSTIGS

-1672 NAATNRVAF
+1672 NAVTNRVAF

-1739 PVTMNLG
+1739 PVTMYLG
-1746 AHNTVRISVIVA
+1746 VHHTVRISVLVA
-1758 LNSGTKPAWSSH
+1758 LDSGTKPAWSSH
-1770 ASGFSVRFIE
+1770 ASGYSVRFIE

-1787 GISEVSRNILAN
+1787 GTSEVSRNILAN

-1912 SLATA
+1912 AYQ

>member
-1 MYGLFAYKEITAL
+1 MTIIQSPATYNFAGNIPDLIVDTTEQLSFTL
-14 RTKHVYR
+14 SRG
-21 LEIYKKDFSGT
+21 GT
-32 AMELEEFSSSP
+32 QIVAE
-43 FSITLEGEGDAIYR
+43 T
-57 PVIKSYLS
+57 
-65 INIIDKDQFDYT
+65 YT
-77 QFFTSDAFGF
+77 PAQND
-87 RVFLLRNGVRLWS
+87 RIV
-100 GYITPDSFGQD
+100 
-111 LQYRSTINLVAR
+111 INLR
-123 DNIGYLSEIDYDWFD
+123 
-138 YDFVS
+138 
-143 IEQLLTKAFDKIQAQ
+143 
-158 FSLDNRVNIFSGNK
+158 
-172 PITDAYIQ
+172 
-180 TVGLKDKTWFEVL
+180 
-193 EEVLSGCGLQ
+193 
-203 LRYINDN
+203 
-210 YTLHDIANEV
+210 
-220 ELGGNYTPTFIDRS
+220 
-234 QRVDFSPAWRE
+234 
-245 EQLEQDYL
+245 
-253 KIDNFFNKMPNKDKY
+253 
-268 EFIKLNNKDF
+268 
-278 SRPGE
+278 
-283 RLYTIQGWNQSEA
+283 
-296 NASNGILFNNP
+296 
-307 DELYYNTSFNQDTG
+307 
-321 TYIFD
+321 
-326 KIPNTSMLINSD
+326 
-338 NKTEYPNSSISTSF
+338 
-352 ICKKSS
+352 
-358 TPLHINID
+358 
-366 AFNELFEVEYYEGI
+366 
-380 GHVISRHYGFN
+380 
-391 YNTYHLNF
+391 
-399 YCNIF
+399 
-404 LKKEDG
+404 
-410 STLICKNNTWEPYDS
+410 
-425 SNQDYRIELNL
+425 
-436 PETPDPLTA
+436 
-445 ESFQE
+445 
-450 DKTQLDIVVKS
+450 
-461 IPENGDL
+461 
-468 IFTIYRWGTSYTGT
+468 
-482 LLGSFAMRIDN
+482 
-493 IKMYFKDEKED
+493 
-504 ISGQESKITINESNN
+504 
-519 VKQSFDFKYGQ
+519 
-530 IPDSSGGYLA
+530 
-540 FAGGLH
+540 
-546 DNDDYHTPLTD
+546 
-557 WYRSAFPGNK
+557 
-567 YNLLELVGR
+567 NLLEL
-576 GLAHHGKKAR
+576 
-586 KIMTGTIL
+586 
-594 FDGQDFSKILV
+594 LV
-605 IDNEKYV
+605 EVPGYEEVATPIAQY
-612 INGGTYDVTK
+612 TYT
-622 ETLTG
+622 
-627 EFIEVE
+627 
-633 PYSTDDYVITGGAVS
+633 
-648 GGSSNISTGGNRD
+648 
-661 TLLWTDNAANTKRVN
+661 
-676 ELGMATSDDLAGSN
+676 
-690 LLIDNPEWSEAKR
+690 
-703 ISADMLDDKFYWDK
+703 
-717 SLDTTEDKS
+717 
-726 DKDSWI
+726 
-732 IRTKHSIVSDKGISA
+732 
-747 YGLGS
+747 LGS
-752 TSGGSASGSL
+752 TTGTFYCLPGGHGAAVSAESFLRGNFLTWQPQTRVTLYHTPHRLRYAALAACVCKVKGYFTDGTSAVISLLTMSAGNIYTMDVSFGTIRGKFDTQPTYYDVWVENTTGQAMTWGQRYMLADFEAGTNDYFIFANSLGGFDTIRFSGDRKEINKLESVNAIFDDQTLEYDIDRTRSWKKYTGYIADERLRMWVLDFFNSPQRYHLTDSGALQRIYVSEPKLEDTAGETAGYEFTYAYSRQSRYINLERTETPQLLEITDPASEVFFLAPRLNQFEAADPASSADYLIPIQAAAADKWLAISLASLLDYIKPTGIDVDALQDYLTDHKYATQAWVFQQNFLTTAALDNYLLKSVWDEVFEVTTVNGVRVLNVKLDIAGLKGITAYADGSLSGSGASGSL

-1137 ILVSPASIYRGTGGV
+1137 ILVSPASIYRGAGGV

-1223 KQALTGAITPD
+1223 KQALTGAIIPD

-1266 THLWADITDR
+1266 THLWANITDR

-1297 FAQIKSYNFPSGG
+1297 FAQIKSYTYPDGG
-1310 VNNIT
+1310 INNIT

-1329 AEYSCIWQGKDYQG
+1329 HEYSCIWQGKDFRG
-1343 TILQLKLRDYA
+1343 VIFQLKLKDYYT
-1354 NVQSMMY
+1354 QSMMY
-1361 RGSLTKTWRTV
+1361 RGGETKTWRTV

-1398 GYLTAGVLRIKATSY
+1398 GYLTAGVLRVKATSY

-1739 PVTMNLG
+1739 PVTMYLG
-1746 AHNTVRISVIVA
+1746 NHHTVRISVLVA
-1758 LNSGTKPAWSSH
+1758 LDSGTKPAWSSH
-1770 ASGFSVRFIE
+1770 ASGYSVRFIE

-1787 GISEVSRNILAN
+1787 GTSEVSRSILAN

-1842 ALRTSTFTNASQSV
+1842 ALRTSTFTTAGQSV

-1861 TMDLRMA
+1861 TMDLRTA
-1868 ANGNGIA
+1868 ALGSGIA
-1875 VSKLYA
+1875 INKLYA

-1912 SLATA
+1912 AYQ

>member
-1 MYGLFAYKEITAL
+1 MRLVTTFIQNTESTDPDLSYLNRARFVLSVADGHGSDGVGILDAVIRNRHLFLSMTSGAEIDAGSVFTEDDLPVASDSRLGIAAFDPAY
-14 RTKHVYR
+14 
-21 LEIYKKDFSGT
+21 
-32 AMELEEFSSSP
+32 
-43 FSITLEGEGDAIYR
+43 FSILAGKVSLRGDLDFGLNETQLAEYLTANKYATQAWVAAQGFIGSDGLALYATKEW
-57 PVIKSYLS
+57 VLGQNFAKASSLGNYLLKSVW
-65 INIIDKDQFDYT
+65 DE
-77 QFFTSDAFGF
+77 
-87 RVFLLRNGVRLWS
+87 VFEVTTVNGVR
-100 GYITPDSFGQD
+100 
-111 LQYRSTINLVAR
+111 
-123 DNIGYLSEIDYDWFD
+123 
-138 YDFVS
+138 
-143 IEQLLTKAFDKIQAQ
+143 
-158 FSLDNRVNIFSGNK
+158 
-172 PITDAYIQ
+172 
-180 TVGLKDKTWFEVL
+180 VL
-193 EEVLSGCGLQ
+193 NVKL
-203 LRYINDN
+203 
-210 YTLHDIANEV
+210 DIA
-220 ELGGNYTPTFIDRS
+220 
-234 QRVDFSPAWRE
+234 
-245 EQLEQDYL
+245 
-253 KIDNFFNKMPNKDKY
+253 
-268 EFIKLNNKDF
+268 
-278 SRPGE
+278 
-283 RLYTIQGWNQSEA
+283 
-296 NASNGILFNNP
+296 
-307 DELYYNTSFNQDTG
+307 
-321 TYIFD
+321 
-326 KIPNTSMLINSD
+326 
-338 NKTEYPNSSISTSF
+338 
-352 ICKKSS
+352 
-358 TPLHINID
+358 
-366 AFNELFEVEYYEGI
+366 
-380 GHVISRHYGFN
+380 
-391 YNTYHLNF
+391 
-399 YCNIF
+399 
-404 LKKEDG
+404 
-410 STLICKNNTWEPYDS
+410 
-425 SNQDYRIELNL
+425 
-436 PETPDPLTA
+436 
-445 ESFQE
+445 
-450 DKTQLDIVVKS
+450 
-461 IPENGDL
+461 
-468 IFTIYRWGTSYTGT
+468 
-482 LLGSFAMRIDN
+482 
-493 IKMYFKDEKED
+493 
-504 ISGQESKITINESNN
+504 
-519 VKQSFDFKYGQ
+519 
-530 IPDSSGGYLA
+530 
-540 FAGGLH
+540 GL
-546 DNDDYHTPLTD
+546 
-557 WYRSAFPGNK
+557 
-567 YNLLELVGR
+567 
-576 GLAHHGKKAR
+576 
-586 KIMTGTIL
+586 
-594 FDGQDFSKILV
+594 
-605 IDNEKYV
+605 
-612 INGGTYDVTK
+612 
-622 ETLTG
+622 
-627 EFIEVE
+627 
-633 PYSTDDYVITGGAVS
+633 
-648 GGSSNISTGGNRD
+648 
-661 TLLWTDNAANTKRVN
+661 
-676 ELGMATSDDLAGSN
+676 
-690 LLIDNPEWSEAKR
+690 
-703 ISADMLDDKFYWDK
+703 
-717 SLDTTEDKS
+717 
-726 DKDSWI
+726 
-732 IRTKHSIVSDKGISA
+732 KGISA
-747 YGLGS
+747 YGLGP
-752 TSGGSASGSL
+752 TSGGGASGSL

-772 DEVPTADRVMVQLAG
+772 DAVPTADRVMVQLAG

-838 PTNWA
+838 PTSWELV
-843 NIADKPTVYPTTWTS
+843 ADKPTVYPTAWTS

-915 DGTLSGGFSGALVDL
+915 EGSLSGGFSGALVDL

-938 ASGDILK
+938 ASGEILK

-980 DVFGAPAS
+980 DVSGAPTS

-1137 ILVSPASIYRGTGGV
+1137 ILVSPASIYRGAGGV

-1261 ADKVH
+1261 ANKVH
-1266 THLWADITDR
+1266 THLWTDITDR
-1276 PTALPANGGNAD
+1276 PTSLPANGGNAD
-1288 TVDNLHASS
+1288 TVDNLHGSS
-1297 FAQIKSYNFPSGG
+1297 FAQIKSYTYPDGG
-1310 VNNIT
+1310 INNIT

-1329 AEYSCIWQGKDYQG
+1329 HEYSCIWQGKDFRG
-1343 TILQLKLRDYA
+1343 VIFQLKLKDYYT
-1354 NVQSMMY
+1354 QSMMY
-1361 RGSLTKTWRTV
+1361 RGGETKTWMTVWDSGNFNPANKFGFSADQLSDLNNAPNNAFFVGAYNATNSPVQNSWSNGFTIAYGNNTDFKKQFCYAGEKWWTRGRSGTNWGAWRQV

-1398 GYLTAGVLRIKATSY
+1398 GYLTAGVLRVKATSY

-1424 RDSLLFVNGSELYW
+1424 RDSLLFVNGSGLYW

-1494 LYGVYSNGY
+1494 LYGVYNNGY

-1540 DVAATAWSSWCKL
+1540 DVAATAWSNWCKL

-1599 QDYGGGIHMT
+1599 QDYGGGIYMT

-1618 SKGLMIDTGTSPFNM
+1618 SKGLMIDTGTSPINM

-1739 PVTMNLG
+1739 PVTVNLG
-1746 AHNTVRISVIVA
+1746 SFHTVRISVIVA
-1758 LNSGTKPAWSSH
+1758 LNSGTKPAWSTH

-1787 GISEVSRNILAN
+1787 GISVVSRNILAN
-1799 EYRFANANP
+1799 EYGFANANP

-1842 ALRTSTFTNASQSV
+1842 ALRTSTFTTSNQSV

-1861 TMDLRMA
+1861 TMDLRTSVS
-1868 ANGNGIA
+1868 GSGIA
-1875 VSKLYA
+1875 VNKLYA
-1881 HNSIE
+1881 HNSIV
-1886 INGFTIDVYNG
+1886 IGGITIDVYNG

-1912 SLATA
+1912 SIATA

>member
-1 MYGLFAYKEITAL
+1 MTIIQSPATYNFAGNIPDLIVDTTEQLSFTL
-14 RTKHVYR
+14 SRG
-21 LEIYKKDFSGT
+21 GT
-32 AMELEEFSSSP
+32 QIVAE
-43 FSITLEGEGDAIYR
+43 T
-57 PVIKSYLS
+57 
-65 INIIDKDQFDYT
+65 YT
-77 QFFTSDAFGF
+77 PAQND
-87 RVFLLRNGVRLWS
+87 RIV
-100 GYITPDSFGQD
+100 
-111 LQYRSTINLVAR
+111 INLR
-123 DNIGYLSEIDYDWFD
+123 
-138 YDFVS
+138 
-143 IEQLLTKAFDKIQAQ
+143 
-158 FSLDNRVNIFSGNK
+158 
-172 PITDAYIQ
+172 
-180 TVGLKDKTWFEVL
+180 
-193 EEVLSGCGLQ
+193 
-203 LRYINDN
+203 
-210 YTLHDIANEV
+210 
-220 ELGGNYTPTFIDRS
+220 
-234 QRVDFSPAWRE
+234 
-245 EQLEQDYL
+245 
-253 KIDNFFNKMPNKDKY
+253 
-268 EFIKLNNKDF
+268 
-278 SRPGE
+278 
-283 RLYTIQGWNQSEA
+283 
-296 NASNGILFNNP
+296 
-307 DELYYNTSFNQDTG
+307 
-321 TYIFD
+321 
-326 KIPNTSMLINSD
+326 
-338 NKTEYPNSSISTSF
+338 
-352 ICKKSS
+352 
-358 TPLHINID
+358 
-366 AFNELFEVEYYEGI
+366 
-380 GHVISRHYGFN
+380 
-391 YNTYHLNF
+391 
-399 YCNIF
+399 
-404 LKKEDG
+404 
-410 STLICKNNTWEPYDS
+410 
-425 SNQDYRIELNL
+425 
-436 PETPDPLTA
+436 
-445 ESFQE
+445 
-450 DKTQLDIVVKS
+450 
-461 IPENGDL
+461 
-468 IFTIYRWGTSYTGT
+468 
-482 LLGSFAMRIDN
+482 
-493 IKMYFKDEKED
+493 
-504 ISGQESKITINESNN
+504 
-519 VKQSFDFKYGQ
+519 
-530 IPDSSGGYLA
+530 
-540 FAGGLH
+540 
-546 DNDDYHTPLTD
+546 
-557 WYRSAFPGNK
+557 
-567 YNLLELVGR
+567 NLLEL
-576 GLAHHGKKAR
+576 
-586 KIMTGTIL
+586 
-594 FDGQDFSKILV
+594 LV
-605 IDNEKYV
+605 EVPGYEEVATPIAQY
-612 INGGTYDVTK
+612 TYT
-622 ETLTG
+622 
-627 EFIEVE
+627 
-633 PYSTDDYVITGGAVS
+633 
-648 GGSSNISTGGNRD
+648 
-661 TLLWTDNAANTKRVN
+661 
-676 ELGMATSDDLAGSN
+676 
-690 LLIDNPEWSEAKR
+690 
-703 ISADMLDDKFYWDK
+703 
-717 SLDTTEDKS
+717 
-726 DKDSWI
+726 
-732 IRTKHSIVSDKGISA
+732 
-747 YGLGS
+747 LGS
-752 TSGGSASGSL
+752 TTGTFYCLPGGHGAAVSAESFLRGNFLTWQPQTRVTLYHTPHRLRYAALAACVCKVKGYFTDGTSAVISLLTMSAGNIYTMDVSFGTIRGKFDTQPTYYDVWVENTTGQAMTWGQRYMLADFEAGTNDYFIFANSLGGFDTIRFSGDRKEINKLESVNAIFDDQTLEYDIDRTRSWKKYTGYIADERLRMWVLDFFNSPQRYHLTDSGALQRIYVSEPKLEDTAGETAGYEFTYAYSRQSRYINLERTETPQLLEITDPASEVFFLAPRLNQFEAADPASSADYLIPIQAAAADKWLAISLASLLDYIKPTGIDVDALQDYLTDHKYATQAWVFQQNFLTTAALDNYLLKSVWDEVFEVTTVNGVRVLNVKLDIAGLKGITAYADGSLSGSGASGSL

-1137 ILVSPASIYRGTGGV
+1137 ILVSPASIYRGAGGV

-1223 KQALTGAITPD
+1223 KQALTGAIIPD

-1266 THLWADITDR
+1266 THLWANITDR

-1297 FAQIKSYNFPSGG
+1297 FAQIKSYTYPDGG
-1310 VNNIT
+1310 INNIT

-1329 AEYSCIWQGKDYQG
+1329 HEYSCIWQGKDFRG
-1343 TILQLKLRDYA
+1343 VIFQLKLKDYYT
-1354 NVQSMMY
+1354 QSMMY
-1361 RGSLTKTWRTV
+1361 RGGETKTWRTV

-1398 GYLTAGVLRIKATSY
+1398 GYLTAGVLRVKATSY

-1739 PVTMNLG
+1739 PVTMYLG
-1746 AHNTVRISVIVA
+1746 NHHTVRISVLVA
-1758 LNSGTKPAWSSH
+1758 LDSGTKPAWSSH
-1770 ASGFSVRFIE
+1770 ASGYSVRFIE

-1787 GISEVSRNILAN
+1787 GTSEVSRSILAN

-1842 ALRTSTFTNASQSV
+1842 ALRTSTFTTASQSV

-1861 TMDLRMA
+1861 TMDLRTA
-1868 ANGNGIA
+1868 ALGSGIA
-1875 VSKLYA
+1875 INKLYA

-1912 SLATA
+1912 AYQ

>member
-1 MYGLFAYKEITAL
+1 MINIKNIDGSLLYAAPVTKDAVFHHELMSSEYIELVFNEVTVIDIPIGAYVEYNGSRYTVTNPVTPDIIDGGYKYCIQFKADWMRWEGIT
-14 RTKHVYR
+14 YFY
-21 LEIYKKDFSGT
+21 IN
-32 AMELEEFSSSP
+32 EFSQKN
-43 FSITLEGEGDAIYR
+43 E
-57 PVIKSYLS
+57 
-65 INIIDKDQFDYT
+65 
-77 QFFTSDAFGF
+77 TS
-87 RVFLLRNGVRLWS
+87 WS
-100 GYITPDSFGQD
+100 MTATPDLF
-111 LQYRSTINLVAR
+111 LQMI
-123 DNIGYLSEIDYDWFD
+123 
-138 YDFVS
+138 
-143 IEQLLTKAFDKIQAQ
+143 
-158 FSLDNRVNIFSGNK
+158 
-172 PITDAYIQ
+172 
-180 TVGLKDKTWFEVL
+180 
-193 EEVLSGCGLQ
+193 
-203 LRYINDN
+203 
-210 YTLHDIANEV
+210 V
-220 ELGGNYTPTFIDRS
+220 EN
-234 QRVDFSPAWRE
+234 
-245 EQLEQDYL
+245 
-253 KIDNFFNKMPNKDKY
+253 
-268 EFIKLNNKDF
+268 
-278 SRPGE
+278 
-283 RLYTIQGWNQSEA
+283 
-296 NASNGILFNNP
+296 
-307 DELYYNTSFNQDTG
+307 
-321 TYIFD
+321 
-326 KIPNTSMLINSD
+326 
-338 NKTEYPNSSISTSF
+338 
-352 ICKKSS
+352 
-358 TPLHINID
+358 
-366 AFNELFEVEYYEGI
+366 
-380 GHVISRHYGFN
+380 ISRATGK
-391 YNTYHLNF
+391 TYTF
-399 YCNIF
+399 
-404 LKKEDG
+404 
-410 STLICKNNTWEPYDS
+410 SYDS
-425 SNQDYRIELNL
+425 SLTATKDLQFNNTTVLEALSMVADAFETEWWIEGTVIHLSRCEHGDALALTYGQNIGVPSVQRSSEYATRIYAFGSTRNITQDYQNSGATNALVEKRLTLPAGKYPNGYKDIKPNLSPEEIIEKTVIFDDIYPSSDFAISDVRVKVSVDSTTEVGKDENGNPIYASMPVYFFKIAGIAFSEDLIIEGLTLKVHFLTGHLQGREFELAYHKDTSEYEIIVNQDGAIKLPNETLLPQDNDVVVLFNIVMPDEYVTSAENRLEAALDDYIEKKLLSDNNTYSFKSNPVTFAENNTSVNVGRKITLNHGTGILQSRILSIEY
-436 PETPDPLTA
+436 PL
-445 ESFQE
+445 EYPS
-450 DKTQLDIVVKS
+450 KVDISVGES
-461 IPENGDL
+461 IPQGKISSVETEVVNASS
-468 IFTIYRWGTSYTGT
+468 TIEIIQAY
-482 LLGSFAMRIDN
+482 
-493 IKMYFKDEKED
+493 
-504 ISGQESKITINESNN
+504 NN
-519 VKQSFDFKYGQ
+519 VAQTVQNLYARTQNQ
-530 IPDSSGGYLA
+530 I
-540 FAGGLH
+540 
-546 DNDDYHTPLTD
+546 T
-557 WYRSAFPGNK
+557 
-567 YNLLELVGR
+567 E
-576 GLAHHGKKAR
+576 GLAKLAN
-586 KIMTGTIL
+586 MWIL
-594 FDGQDFSKILV
+594 DQSKDTTPNKTNPDV
-605 IDNEKYV
+605 WFV
-612 INGGTYDVTK
+612 RSPYDVVG
-622 ETLTG
+622 L
-627 EFIEVE
+627 
-633 PYSTDDYVITGGAVS
+633 
-648 GGSSNISTGGNRD
+648 
-661 TLLWTDNAANTKRVN
+661 
-676 ELGMATSDDLAGSN
+676 
-690 LLIDNPEWSEAKR
+690 
-703 ISADMLDDKFYWDK
+703 
-717 SLDTTEDKS
+717 
-726 DKDSWI
+726 
-732 IRTKHSIVSDKGISA
+732 KGISA

-772 DEVPTADRVMVQLAG
+772 DAVPTADRVMVQLAG

-1137 ILVSPASIYRGTGGV
+1137 ILVSPASIYRGAGGV

-1276 PTALPANGGNAD
+1276 PTSLPANGGNAD

-1310 VNNIT
+1310 INNIT

-1329 AEYSCIWQGKDYQG
+1329 AEYSCIWQGKDFAG

-1354 NVQSMMY
+1354 GKQSMMY

-1372 WDSGNFNPEN
+1372 WDSSNFNPDDKFGFSADQLSDLNNAPNNAFFVGAHNAANAPVADSWSNGFTISYGNNPDFRKQFVYAGDKWWTRGRDGVNWGTWRQIWDSGSFNPAN
-1382 YLPLSG
+1382 YLLLSG

-1398 GYLTAGVLRIKATSY
+1398 GYLTAGVLRVKATSY

-1424 RDSLLFVNGSELYW
+1424 RDSLLFVNGSGLYW

-1494 LYGVYSNGY
+1494 LYGVYNNGY
-1503 PVTYGNL
+1503 PVAYGNL

-1540 DVAATAWSSWCKL
+1540 DVAATAWSNWCKL

-1618 SKGLMIDTGTSPFNM
+1618 SKGLMIDTGTSPINM

-1657 LGKGVSSIGS
+1657 LGKGVKSIGS

-1672 NAATNRVAF
+1672 NAVTNRAAF
-1681 QIASA
+1681 QIDSA

-1739 PVTMNLG
+1739 PVTMYLG
-1746 AHNTVRISVIVA
+1746 NHNTVRISVIVA
-1758 LNSGTKPAWSSH
+1758 LDSGTKPAWSSH
-1770 ASGFSVRFIE
+1770 ASGYSVRFIE

-1787 GISEVSRNILAN
+1787 GTSEVSRNILAN

-1912 SLATA
+1912 AYQ

>member
-32 AMELEEFSSSP
+32 TMELEEFSSSP
-43 FSITLEGEGDAIYR
+43 FSITLEGEGDEIYR
-57 PVIKSYLS
+57 PIIKSSLS

-158 FSLDNRVNIFSGNK
+158 FSLDNRVNIFSGSK

-253 KIDNFFNKMPNKDKY
+253 KLDSFYDTIIKSGDYDLSSKITTYTRSMDGQTEGAFVLYLYKQNFWYNANLVNGGIYVANPADAQSKYDYDYTVDAWVTHKKNSLLISSYNRDIDPNSFIYKLFYINKFSDKL
-268 EFIKLNNKDF
+268 LNIDISAWNI
-278 SRPGE
+278 
-283 RLYTIQGWNQSEA
+283 LYHYNQSGG
-296 NASNGILFNNP
+296 GIFYP
-307 DELYYNTSFNQDTG
+307 VLYRGFSY
-321 TYIFD
+321 Y
-326 KIPNTSMLINSD
+326 
-338 NKTEYPNSSISTSF
+338 
-352 ICKKSS
+352 
-358 TPLHINID
+358 
-366 AFNELFEVEYYEGI
+366 VE
-380 GHVISRHYGFN
+380 F
-391 YNTYHLNF
+391 TF
-399 YCNIF
+399 NIF
-404 LKKEDG
+404 LEASEG
-410 STLICKNNTWEPYDS
+410 LYCYS
-425 SNQDYRIELNL
+425 SNGWYSVPDFDTVQTRIILTGTESGYDVIINGSKQYTTKLEELNIQIGYAPFDGKL
-436 PETPDPLTA
+436 IVAIYKWTARNPDN
-445 ESFQE
+445 
-450 DKTQLDIVVKS
+450 DDIY
-461 IPENGDL
+461 GDDV
-468 IFTIYRWGTSYTGT
+468 IDQGYC
-482 LLGSFAMRIDN
+482 MRIDN

-838 PTNWA
+838 PTSWEL
-843 NIADKPTVYPTTWTS
+843 V
-858 VTGRPTKLSQFTDDV
+858 VGRPTKLSDLTDDV

-915 DGTLSGGFSGALVDL
+915 EGSLSGGFSGALVDL

-1003 PTYTAAEVGALALSG
+1003 PTYTAAEVGAVALNGGGDVSG
-1018 GTLTGN
+1018 SINASAYLTANTLRSKAALYP
-1024 VITIGSF
+1024 TISF
-1031 ILANSGAYPQLTFR
+1031 VKTN
-1045 ATADNS
+1045 DNS
-1051 ERLLFRHGNDLKWRY
+1051 ESLLIVAGNNLYYRPVASDA
-1066 NGTNDGIIYHS
+1066 TNKLVYH
-1077 GNFNPGNYLLLSGGT
+1077 
-1092 MTGDITFGSNGRSLR
+1092 
-1107 GSDGGN
+1107 
-1113 IAGVLYDTPNAR
+1113 
-1125 YVTAIGTGSRRL
+1125 
-1137 ILVSPASIYRGTGGV
+1137 
-1152 AENYM
+1152 
-1157 IYDSGNFNP
+1157 SGNFNP

-1242 SFLGAIDKT
+1242 SFLGAI
-1251 YLTGKLANTY
+1251 GNT
-1261 ADKVH
+1261 
-1266 THLWADITDR
+1266 
-1276 PTALPANGGNAD
+1276 
-1288 TVDNLHASS
+1288 
-1297 FAQIKSYNFPSGG
+1297 
-1310 VNNIT
+1310 
-1315 DLDFTGNIQAHFPG
+1315 
-1329 AEYSCIWQGKDYQG
+1329 
-1343 TILQLKLRDYA
+1343 
-1354 NVQSMMY
+1354 
-1361 RGSLTKTWRTV
+1361 
-1372 WDSGNFNPEN
+1372 

-1388 GSITGGLGVS
+1388 GTLTNTGNSAPLIITGSSLQACTKYMMNGSTVS
-1398 GYLTAGVLRIKATSY
+1398 GYFGVVAQGLNGAFMQYANGT
-1413 PQISFVNTTTN
+1413 ISP
-1424 RDSLLFVNGSELYW
+1424 SLIINNDAAPRFIN
-1438 RPTAGTA
+1438 TAGT
-1445 TDYQVYH
+1445 QFILYH
-1452 SGNFNPDSKL
+1452 SGNFNPDSKFPYL
-1462 GVSSVA
+1462 GMGGVNDNSNEIGAGYSGSSAGGNFNGPFIKFGQTSNYMTELYNRHDQDVFQIRRMVNGEWQAFVNLWHSGNFNPDNYLPLTGNKTITGSLTVANGFTSGIMKCQTGAYPQLQFEQTNTGVTSILFVHTNNALIYRPVDPGSDYTVYHSGNFNPDNYLLKTANAVSASKWATARTLTLTGSASGNVSMDGSANVSLSVTNNRLNSNSEMTYGWNGINYFNLAGTAGAAAKINDTPTTAWWHILRFNHGSSAGYYTDLA
-1468 VEAKKMSYQGLMTA
+1468 VPFNDNTLYYKRVT
-1482 ISGTTT
+1482 SGT
-1488 FPAGLY
+1488 LQ
-1494 LYGVYSNGY
+1494 NG
-1503 PVTYGNL
+1503 
-1510 LRVGGSGLGEMLF
+1510 
-1523 GWAGD
+1523 GWVKIWDEKNA
-1528 ASVGGLYYRSKR
+1528 
-1540 DVAATAWSSWCKL
+1540 
-1553 WTSANSNLSTIDW
+1553 NLSTVDW
-1566 SANNLNAAANLDVAG
+1566 AAKNITAAG
-1581 QAYVS
+1581 TVTATKLVI
-1586 GWLRSRGNVGWYS
+1586 
-1599 QDYGGGIHMT
+1599 GGI
-1609 DSTWVRVYG
+1609 
-1618 SKGLMIDTGTSPFNM
+1618 
-1633 GQLQITCSAE
+1633 
-1643 ASIGFRSASNGNWC
+1643 
-1657 LGKGVSSIGS
+1657 
-1667 GFGLY
+1667 
-1672 NAATNRVAF
+1672 
-1681 QIASA
+1681 
-1686 TDNASFVGSITAPT
+1686 
-1700 FVGNLS
+1700 
-1706 GSASSVNGYDI
+1706 
-1717 NSFTGYYK
+1717 
-1725 YTIDASSLDQNTYY
+1725 
-1739 PVTMNLG
+1739 
-1746 AHNTVRISVIVA
+1746 
-1758 LNSGTKPAWSSH
+1758 
-1770 ASGFSVRFIE
+1770 
-1780 EVNGSGW
+1780 
-1787 GISEVSRNILAN
+1787 
-1799 EYRFANANP
+1799 
-1808 VGRVEQM
+1808 
-1815 TNSSTEV
+1815 
-1822 IWVRGGGKYFF
+1822 
-1833 YLSIPYITP
+1833 
-1842 ALRTSTFTNASQSV
+1842 
-1856 SPRTD
+1856 
-1861 TMDLRMA
+1861 
-1868 ANGNGIA
+1868 
-1875 VSKLYA
+1875 
-1881 HNSIE
+1881 
-1886 INGFTIDVYNG
+1886 TIDVYNG

-1912 SLATA
+1912 AYQ

>member
-1 MYGLFAYKEITAL
+1 MRLVTTFIQNTESTDPDLSYLNRARFVLSVADGHGSDGVGILDAVIRNRHLFLSMTSGAEIDAGSVFTEDDLPVASDSRLGIAAFDPAY
-14 RTKHVYR
+14 
-21 LEIYKKDFSGT
+21 
-32 AMELEEFSSSP
+32 
-43 FSITLEGEGDAIYR
+43 FSILAGKVSLRGDLDFGLNETQLAEYLTANKYATQAWVAAQGFIGSDGLALYATKEW
-57 PVIKSYLS
+57 VLGQNFAKASSLGNYLLKSVW
-65 INIIDKDQFDYT
+65 DE
-77 QFFTSDAFGF
+77 
-87 RVFLLRNGVRLWS
+87 VFEVTTVNGVR
-100 GYITPDSFGQD
+100 
-111 LQYRSTINLVAR
+111 
-123 DNIGYLSEIDYDWFD
+123 
-138 YDFVS
+138 
-143 IEQLLTKAFDKIQAQ
+143 
-158 FSLDNRVNIFSGNK
+158 
-172 PITDAYIQ
+172 
-180 TVGLKDKTWFEVL
+180 VL
-193 EEVLSGCGLQ
+193 NVKL
-203 LRYINDN
+203 
-210 YTLHDIANEV
+210 DIA
-220 ELGGNYTPTFIDRS
+220 
-234 QRVDFSPAWRE
+234 
-245 EQLEQDYL
+245 
-253 KIDNFFNKMPNKDKY
+253 
-268 EFIKLNNKDF
+268 
-278 SRPGE
+278 
-283 RLYTIQGWNQSEA
+283 
-296 NASNGILFNNP
+296 
-307 DELYYNTSFNQDTG
+307 
-321 TYIFD
+321 
-326 KIPNTSMLINSD
+326 
-338 NKTEYPNSSISTSF
+338 
-352 ICKKSS
+352 
-358 TPLHINID
+358 
-366 AFNELFEVEYYEGI
+366 
-380 GHVISRHYGFN
+380 
-391 YNTYHLNF
+391 
-399 YCNIF
+399 
-404 LKKEDG
+404 
-410 STLICKNNTWEPYDS
+410 
-425 SNQDYRIELNL
+425 
-436 PETPDPLTA
+436 
-445 ESFQE
+445 
-450 DKTQLDIVVKS
+450 
-461 IPENGDL
+461 
-468 IFTIYRWGTSYTGT
+468 
-482 LLGSFAMRIDN
+482 
-493 IKMYFKDEKED
+493 
-504 ISGQESKITINESNN
+504 
-519 VKQSFDFKYGQ
+519 
-530 IPDSSGGYLA
+530 
-540 FAGGLH
+540 GL
-546 DNDDYHTPLTD
+546 
-557 WYRSAFPGNK
+557 
-567 YNLLELVGR
+567 
-576 GLAHHGKKAR
+576 
-586 KIMTGTIL
+586 
-594 FDGQDFSKILV
+594 
-605 IDNEKYV
+605 
-612 INGGTYDVTK
+612 
-622 ETLTG
+622 
-627 EFIEVE
+627 
-633 PYSTDDYVITGGAVS
+633 
-648 GGSSNISTGGNRD
+648 
-661 TLLWTDNAANTKRVN
+661 
-676 ELGMATSDDLAGSN
+676 
-690 LLIDNPEWSEAKR
+690 
-703 ISADMLDDKFYWDK
+703 
-717 SLDTTEDKS
+717 
-726 DKDSWI
+726 
-732 IRTKHSIVSDKGISA
+732 KGISA

-772 DEVPTADRVMVQLAG
+772 DKVPTADRVMVQLAG

-838 PTNWA
+838 PTSWA

-980 DVFGAPAS
+980 DVSGAPTS

-1137 ILVSPASIYRGTGGV
+1137 ILVSPASIYRGAGGV

-1223 KQALTGAITPD
+1223 KQALTGAIIPD

-1266 THLWADITDR
+1266 THLWANITDR

-1297 FAQIKSYNFPSGG
+1297 FAQIKSYTYPDGG
-1310 VNNIT
+1310 INNIT

-1329 AEYSCIWQGKDYQG
+1329 HEYSCIWQGKDFRG
-1343 TILQLKLRDYA
+1343 VIFQLKLKDYYT
-1354 NVQSMMY
+1354 QSMMY
-1361 RGSLTKTWRTV
+1361 RGGETKTWRTV

-1388 GSITGGLGVS
+1388 GSITGDLGVS
-1398 GYLTAGVLRIKATSY
+1398 GYLTAGVLRVKATSY

-1452 SGNFNPDSKL
+1452 SGNFNPDNYLPLSGGKMIT
-1462 GVSSVA
+1462 GDFQFKDGVA
-1468 VEAKKMSYQGLMTA
+1468 VRDAAGRSVVGLLDVAGDGVCVVVGNSAKKTCIVTPNDTPVYRNDGK
-1482 ISGTTT
+1482 GTYRIYDSSN
-1488 FPAGLY
+1488 FNPDDKFGFSAAQLSDLNNAPNNAFFVGAYNAANAPVAGSW
-1494 LYGVYSNGY
+1494 SNGF
-1503 PVTYGNL
+1503 TIAYGNNPDF
-1510 LRVGGSGLGEMLF
+1510 RKQFVS
-1523 GWAGD
+1523 AGD
-1528 ASVGGLYYRSKR
+1528 KWWTRGR
-1540 DVAATAWSSWCKL
+1540 DGVNWGTWRQILDSG
-1553 WTSANSNLSTIDW
+1553 NSNLSTVDW
-1566 SANNLNAAANLDVAG
+1566 AAKNITAAG
-1581 QAYVS
+1581 TV
-1586 GWLRSRGNVGWYS
+1586 
-1599 QDYGGGIHMT
+1599 
-1609 DSTWVRVYG
+1609 
-1618 SKGLMIDTGTSPFNM
+1618 
-1633 GQLQITCSAE
+1633 
-1643 ASIGFRSASNGNWC
+1643 
-1657 LGKGVSSIGS
+1657 
-1667 GFGLY
+1667 
-1672 NAATNRVAF
+1672 
-1681 QIASA
+1681 
-1686 TDNASFVGSITAPT
+1686 TAPT

-1739 PVTMNLG
+1739 PVTMYLG
-1746 AHNTVRISVIVA
+1746 NHNTVRISVIVA
-1758 LNSGTKPAWSSH
+1758 LDSGTKPAWSSH
-1770 ASGFSVRFIE
+1770 ASGYSVRFIE

-1787 GISEVSRNILAN
+1787 GTSEVSRNILAN

-1912 SLATA
+1912 AYQ

>member
-1 MYGLFAYKEITAL
+1 MINIKNIDGSLLYAAPVTKDAVFHHELMSSEYIELVFNEVTVIDIPIGAYVEYNGSRYTVTNPVTPDIIDGGYKYSIQFKADWMRWEGIT
-14 RTKHVYR
+14 YFY
-21 LEIYKKDFSGT
+21 IN
-32 AMELEEFSSSP
+32 EFSQKN
-43 FSITLEGEGDAIYR
+43 E
-57 PVIKSYLS
+57 
-65 INIIDKDQFDYT
+65 
-77 QFFTSDAFGF
+77 TS
-87 RVFLLRNGVRLWS
+87 WS
-100 GYITPDSFGQD
+100 MTATPDLF
-111 LQYRSTINLVAR
+111 LQMI
-123 DNIGYLSEIDYDWFD
+123 
-138 YDFVS
+138 
-143 IEQLLTKAFDKIQAQ
+143 
-158 FSLDNRVNIFSGNK
+158 
-172 PITDAYIQ
+172 
-180 TVGLKDKTWFEVL
+180 
-193 EEVLSGCGLQ
+193 
-203 LRYINDN
+203 
-210 YTLHDIANEV
+210 V
-220 ELGGNYTPTFIDRS
+220 EN
-234 QRVDFSPAWRE
+234 
-245 EQLEQDYL
+245 
-253 KIDNFFNKMPNKDKY
+253 
-268 EFIKLNNKDF
+268 
-278 SRPGE
+278 
-283 RLYTIQGWNQSEA
+283 
-296 NASNGILFNNP
+296 
-307 DELYYNTSFNQDTG
+307 
-321 TYIFD
+321 
-326 KIPNTSMLINSD
+326 
-338 NKTEYPNSSISTSF
+338 
-352 ICKKSS
+352 
-358 TPLHINID
+358 
-366 AFNELFEVEYYEGI
+366 
-380 GHVISRHYGFN
+380 ISRATGK
-391 YNTYHLNF
+391 TYTF
-399 YCNIF
+399 
-404 LKKEDG
+404 
-410 STLICKNNTWEPYDS
+410 SYDS
-425 SNQDYRIELNL
+425 SLTATKDLQFNNTTVLEALSMVADAFETEWWIEGTVIHLSRCEHGDALALTYGQNIGVPSVQRSSEYATRIYAFGSTRNITQDYQNSGATNALVEKRLTLPAGKYPNGYKDIKPNLSPEEIIEKTVIFDDIYPSSDFAISDVRVKVSVDSTTEVGKDENGNPIYASMPVYFFKIAGIAFSEDLIIEGLTLKVHFLTGHLQGREFELAYHKDTSEYEIIVNQDGAIKLPNETLLPQDNDVVVLFNIVMPDEYVTSAENRLEAALDDYIEKKLLSDNNTYSFKSNPVAFAENNTSVNVGRKITLNHGTGILQSRILSIEY
-436 PETPDPLTA
+436 PL
-445 ESFQE
+445 EYPS
-450 DKTQLDIVVKS
+450 KVDISVGES
-461 IPENGDL
+461 IPQGKISSVETEVVNASS
-468 IFTIYRWGTSYTGT
+468 TIEIIQAY
-482 LLGSFAMRIDN
+482 
-493 IKMYFKDEKED
+493 
-504 ISGQESKITINESNN
+504 NN
-519 VKQSFDFKYGQ
+519 VAQTVQNLYARTQNQ
-530 IPDSSGGYLA
+530 I
-540 FAGGLH
+540 
-546 DNDDYHTPLTD
+546 T
-557 WYRSAFPGNK
+557 
-567 YNLLELVGR
+567 E
-576 GLAHHGKKAR
+576 GLAKLAN
-586 KIMTGTIL
+586 MWIL
-594 FDGQDFSKILV
+594 DQSKDTTPNKTNPDV
-605 IDNEKYV
+605 WFV
-612 INGGTYDVTK
+612 RSPYDVVG
-622 ETLTG
+622 L
-627 EFIEVE
+627 
-633 PYSTDDYVITGGAVS
+633 
-648 GGSSNISTGGNRD
+648 
-661 TLLWTDNAANTKRVN
+661 
-676 ELGMATSDDLAGSN
+676 
-690 LLIDNPEWSEAKR
+690 
-703 ISADMLDDKFYWDK
+703 
-717 SLDTTEDKS
+717 
-726 DKDSWI
+726 
-732 IRTKHSIVSDKGISA
+732 KGISA

-772 DEVPTADRVMVQLAG
+772 DAVPTADRVMVQLAG

-838 PTNWA
+838 PTSWA

-858 VTGRPTKLSQFTDDV
+858 VTGRPTKLSDLTDDV

-915 DGTLSGGFSGALVDL
+915 DGSLSGGFSGALVDL

-965 DQITGKPEYYPTRWA
+965 DQITGKPDYFPTRWA

-1137 ILVSPASIYRGTGGV
+1137 ILVSPASIYRGAGGV

-1276 PTALPANGGNAD
+1276 PTSLPANGGNAD

-1329 AEYSCIWQGKDYQG
+1329 AEYSCIWQGKDFAG

-1354 NVQSMMY
+1354 GKQSMMY

-1372 WDSGNFNPEN
+1372 WDSGNFNPDNKFGLSGIISDLNNAPLNAVFSTNGTPANAPLENAYFQGFTFAMDNNPGFKRQWAFKDKKIWFRNLHAGSWSAWTDVIPLDN

-1398 GYLTAGVLRIKATSY
+1398 GYLTAGVLRVKATSY

-1424 RDSLLFVNGSELYW
+1424 RDSLLFVNGSGLYW

-1494 LYGVYSNGY
+1494 LYGVYNNGY

-1540 DVAATAWSSWCKL
+1540 DVAATAWSNWCKL

-1599 QDYGGGIHMT
+1599 QDYGGGIYMT

-1618 SKGLMIDTGTSPFNM
+1618 SKGLMIDTGTSPINM

-1739 PVTMNLG
+1739 PVTMYLG
-1746 AHNTVRISVIVA
+1746 VHHTVRISVLVA
-1758 LNSGTKPAWSSH
+1758 LDSGTKPAWSSH
-1770 ASGFSVRFIE
+1770 ASGYSVRFIE

-1787 GISEVSRNILAN
+1787 GTSEVSRNILAN

>member
-1 MYGLFAYKEITAL
+1 MTIIQSPATYNFAGNIPDLIVDTTEQLSFTL
-14 RTKHVYR
+14 SRG
-21 LEIYKKDFSGT
+21 GT
-32 AMELEEFSSSP
+32 QIVAE
-43 FSITLEGEGDAIYR
+43 T
-57 PVIKSYLS
+57 
-65 INIIDKDQFDYT
+65 YT
-77 QFFTSDAFGF
+77 PAQND
-87 RVFLLRNGVRLWS
+87 RIV
-100 GYITPDSFGQD
+100 
-111 LQYRSTINLVAR
+111 INLR
-123 DNIGYLSEIDYDWFD
+123 
-138 YDFVS
+138 
-143 IEQLLTKAFDKIQAQ
+143 
-158 FSLDNRVNIFSGNK
+158 
-172 PITDAYIQ
+172 
-180 TVGLKDKTWFEVL
+180 
-193 EEVLSGCGLQ
+193 
-203 LRYINDN
+203 
-210 YTLHDIANEV
+210 
-220 ELGGNYTPTFIDRS
+220 
-234 QRVDFSPAWRE
+234 
-245 EQLEQDYL
+245 
-253 KIDNFFNKMPNKDKY
+253 
-268 EFIKLNNKDF
+268 
-278 SRPGE
+278 
-283 RLYTIQGWNQSEA
+283 
-296 NASNGILFNNP
+296 
-307 DELYYNTSFNQDTG
+307 
-321 TYIFD
+321 
-326 KIPNTSMLINSD
+326 
-338 NKTEYPNSSISTSF
+338 
-352 ICKKSS
+352 
-358 TPLHINID
+358 
-366 AFNELFEVEYYEGI
+366 
-380 GHVISRHYGFN
+380 
-391 YNTYHLNF
+391 
-399 YCNIF
+399 
-404 LKKEDG
+404 
-410 STLICKNNTWEPYDS
+410 
-425 SNQDYRIELNL
+425 
-436 PETPDPLTA
+436 
-445 ESFQE
+445 
-450 DKTQLDIVVKS
+450 
-461 IPENGDL
+461 
-468 IFTIYRWGTSYTGT
+468 
-482 LLGSFAMRIDN
+482 
-493 IKMYFKDEKED
+493 
-504 ISGQESKITINESNN
+504 
-519 VKQSFDFKYGQ
+519 
-530 IPDSSGGYLA
+530 
-540 FAGGLH
+540 
-546 DNDDYHTPLTD
+546 
-557 WYRSAFPGNK
+557 
-567 YNLLELVGR
+567 NLLELLVEVPGYEEVATPIAQYTYTL
-576 GLAHHGKKAR
+576 GST
-586 KIMTGTIL
+586 TGTFYCLPGGHGAAVSAESFLRGNFLTWQPQTRVTLYHTPHCLRYAALAACVCKVKGYFTDGTSAIISL
-594 FDGQDFSKILV
+594 LTMSAGNIYTMDVSFGTIRGKFDTQPT
-605 IDNEKYV
+605 Y
-612 INGGTYDVTK
+612 YDVWVENTTGQAMTWLQRYMLADFEAGTNDYFIFVNSLGGFDTIRFSGDRK
-622 ETLTG
+622 EINKLESVNAIFDDQTLEYDIDRTRSWKKYTG
-627 EFIEVE
+627 YIADEQLRMWVLDFFNSPQRYHLTDSGALQRIYVSEPKLEDTAGETAGYEFTYAYSRQSRYINLERAETPQLLEITDPASEVFFLAPRLNQFE
-633 PYSTDDYVITGGAVS
+633 
-648 GGSSNISTGGNRD
+648 
-661 TLLWTDNAANTKRVN
+661 AADP
-676 ELGMATSDDLAGSN
+676 AS
-690 LLIDNPEWSEAKR
+690 
-703 ISADMLDDKFYWDK
+703 SADYLIPIQAAAADKWLAISLASLLDYIKPTGIDVDALQDYLTDHKYATQAWVSQQNFLTTAALDNYLLKSVWDEVFEI
-717 SLDTTEDKS
+717 TTENGVRVLNVKLD
-726 DKDSWI
+726 
-732 IRTKHSIVSDKGISA
+732 IVGLKGISA

-838 PTNWA
+838 PTSWEL
-843 NIADKPTVYPTTWTS
+843 
-858 VTGRPTKLSQFTDDV
+858 VTGRPTKLSDLTDDV

-880 KPTWDAVFE
+880 KSTWDAVFEVVTVDGTPALKVKYDIFGLKGISAYGLGSTSGGSASGSLGELVNVGQWADEVPTADRVMVQLAGATHWSAKPLADLVGLDTAALAQYLTANSYLKASDISSYLTWANLSGKPTVYPTSWELVTGRPTKLSDLTDDVVAGNYLPKSTWDAVFE

-915 DGTLSGGFSGALVDL
+915 DGSLSGGFSGALVDL

-980 DVFGAPAS
+980 DVSGAPTS

-1092 MTGDITFGSNGRSLR
+1092 MTGDITFGSNGRSIR

-1137 ILVSPASIYRGTGGV
+1137 ILVSPASIYRGAGGV

-1223 KQALTGAITPD
+1223 KQALTGAIIPD

-1266 THLWADITDR
+1266 THLWANITDR

-1297 FAQIKSYNFPSGG
+1297 FAQIKSYTYPDGG
-1310 VNNIT
+1310 INNIT

-1329 AEYSCIWQGKDYQG
+1329 HEYSCIWQGKDFRG
-1343 TILQLKLRDYA
+1343 VIFQLKLKDYYT
-1354 NVQSMMY
+1354 QSMMY
-1361 RGSLTKTWRTV
+1361 RGGETKTWRTV

-1398 GYLTAGVLRIKATSY
+1398 GYLTAGVLRVKATSY

-1672 NAATNRVAF
+1672 NAVTNRAAF
-1681 QIASA
+1681 QIDSA

-1739 PVTMNLG
+1739 PVTMYLG
-1746 AHNTVRISVIVA
+1746 NHHTVRISVIVA
-1758 LNSGTKPAWSSH
+1758 LDSGTKPAWSSH
-1770 ASGFSVRFIE
+1770 ASGYSVRFIE

-1787 GISEVSRNILAN
+1787 GTSEVSRNILAN

-1912 SLATA
+1912 AYQ

>member
-1 MYGLFAYKEITAL
+1 MRLVTTFIQNTESTDPDLSYLNRARFVLSVADGHGSDGVGILDAVIRNRHLFLSMTSGAEIDAGSVFTEDDLPVASDSRLGIAAFDPAY
-14 RTKHVYR
+14 
-21 LEIYKKDFSGT
+21 
-32 AMELEEFSSSP
+32 
-43 FSITLEGEGDAIYR
+43 FSILAGKVSLRGDLDFGLNETQLAEYLTANKYATQAWVAAQGFIGSDGLALYATKEW
-57 PVIKSYLS
+57 VLGQNFAKASSLGNYLLKSVW
-65 INIIDKDQFDYT
+65 DE
-77 QFFTSDAFGF
+77 
-87 RVFLLRNGVRLWS
+87 VFEVTTVNGVR
-100 GYITPDSFGQD
+100 
-111 LQYRSTINLVAR
+111 
-123 DNIGYLSEIDYDWFD
+123 
-138 YDFVS
+138 
-143 IEQLLTKAFDKIQAQ
+143 
-158 FSLDNRVNIFSGNK
+158 
-172 PITDAYIQ
+172 
-180 TVGLKDKTWFEVL
+180 VL
-193 EEVLSGCGLQ
+193 NVKL
-203 LRYINDN
+203 
-210 YTLHDIANEV
+210 DIA
-220 ELGGNYTPTFIDRS
+220 
-234 QRVDFSPAWRE
+234 
-245 EQLEQDYL
+245 
-253 KIDNFFNKMPNKDKY
+253 
-268 EFIKLNNKDF
+268 
-278 SRPGE
+278 
-283 RLYTIQGWNQSEA
+283 
-296 NASNGILFNNP
+296 
-307 DELYYNTSFNQDTG
+307 
-321 TYIFD
+321 
-326 KIPNTSMLINSD
+326 
-338 NKTEYPNSSISTSF
+338 
-352 ICKKSS
+352 
-358 TPLHINID
+358 
-366 AFNELFEVEYYEGI
+366 
-380 GHVISRHYGFN
+380 
-391 YNTYHLNF
+391 
-399 YCNIF
+399 
-404 LKKEDG
+404 
-410 STLICKNNTWEPYDS
+410 
-425 SNQDYRIELNL
+425 
-436 PETPDPLTA
+436 
-445 ESFQE
+445 
-450 DKTQLDIVVKS
+450 
-461 IPENGDL
+461 
-468 IFTIYRWGTSYTGT
+468 
-482 LLGSFAMRIDN
+482 
-493 IKMYFKDEKED
+493 
-504 ISGQESKITINESNN
+504 
-519 VKQSFDFKYGQ
+519 
-530 IPDSSGGYLA
+530 
-540 FAGGLH
+540 GL
-546 DNDDYHTPLTD
+546 
-557 WYRSAFPGNK
+557 
-567 YNLLELVGR
+567 
-576 GLAHHGKKAR
+576 
-586 KIMTGTIL
+586 
-594 FDGQDFSKILV
+594 
-605 IDNEKYV
+605 
-612 INGGTYDVTK
+612 
-622 ETLTG
+622 
-627 EFIEVE
+627 
-633 PYSTDDYVITGGAVS
+633 
-648 GGSSNISTGGNRD
+648 
-661 TLLWTDNAANTKRVN
+661 
-676 ELGMATSDDLAGSN
+676 
-690 LLIDNPEWSEAKR
+690 
-703 ISADMLDDKFYWDK
+703 
-717 SLDTTEDKS
+717 
-726 DKDSWI
+726 
-732 IRTKHSIVSDKGISA
+732 KGISA

-772 DEVPTADRVMVQLAG
+772 DAVPTADRVMVQLAG

-838 PTNWA
+838 PTSWEL
-843 NIADKPTVYPTTWTS
+843 
-858 VTGRPTKLSQFTDDV
+858 VTGRPTKLSDLTDDV
-873 VAGNYLP
+873 VSGNYLP

-889 VVTVDGTPALK
+889 VVMVDGTPALK

-1003 PTYTAAEVGALALSG
+1003 PTYTATEVGALALSG

-1066 NGTNDGIIYHS
+1066 NGTNDGTIYHS

-1137 ILVSPASIYRGTGGV
+1137 ILVSPASIYRGAGGV

-1276 PTALPANGGNAD
+1276 PTSLPANGGNAD

-1329 AEYSCIWQGKDYQG
+1329 AEYSCIWQGKDFAG

-1354 NVQSMMY
+1354 GKQSMMY
-1361 RGSLTKTWRTV
+1361 RGSLTKIWRTV
-1372 WDSGNFNPEN
+1372 WDSGNFNPDNKFGLSGIISDLNNAPLNAVFSTNGTPANAPLENAYFQGFTFAMDNNPDFKRQWAFKDKKIWFRNLHAGSWSAWTDVIPLDN

-1398 GYLTAGVLRIKATSY
+1398 GYLTAGVLRVKATSY

-1424 RDSLLFVNGSELYW
+1424 RDSLLFVNGSGLYW

-1494 LYGVYSNGY
+1494 LYGVYNNGY

-1540 DVAATAWSSWCKL
+1540 DVAATAWSNWCKL

-1618 SKGLMIDTGTSPFNM
+1618 SKGLMIDTGTSPINM

-1657 LGKGVSSIGS
+1657 LGKGVKSIGS

-1672 NAATNRVAF
+1672 NAVTNRAAF
-1681 QIASA
+1681 QIDSA

-1739 PVTMNLG
+1739 PVTMYLG
-1746 AHNTVRISVIVA
+1746 NHNTVRISVIVA
-1758 LNSGTKPAWSSH
+1758 LDSGTKPAWSSH
-1770 ASGFSVRFIE
+1770 ASGYSVRFIE

-1787 GISEVSRNILAN
+1787 GTSEVSRNILAN

-1912 SLATA
+1912 AYQ

>member
-1 MYGLFAYKEITAL
+1 MRLVTTFIQNTESTDPDLSYLNRARFVLSVADGHGSDGVGILDAVIRNRHLFLSMTSGAEIDAGSVFTEDDLPVASDSRLGIAAFDPAY
-14 RTKHVYR
+14 
-21 LEIYKKDFSGT
+21 
-32 AMELEEFSSSP
+32 
-43 FSITLEGEGDAIYR
+43 FSILAGKVSLRGDLDFGLNETQLAEYLTANKYATQAWVAAQGFIGSDGLALYATKEW
-57 PVIKSYLS
+57 VLGQNFAKASSLGNYLLKSVW
-65 INIIDKDQFDYT
+65 DE
-77 QFFTSDAFGF
+77 
-87 RVFLLRNGVRLWS
+87 VFEVTTVNGV
-100 GYITPDSFGQD
+100 Q
-111 LQYRSTINLVAR
+111 
-123 DNIGYLSEIDYDWFD
+123 
-138 YDFVS
+138 
-143 IEQLLTKAFDKIQAQ
+143 
-158 FSLDNRVNIFSGNK
+158 
-172 PITDAYIQ
+172 
-180 TVGLKDKTWFEVL
+180 VL
-193 EEVLSGCGLQ
+193 NVKL
-203 LRYINDN
+203 
-210 YTLHDIANEV
+210 DIA
-220 ELGGNYTPTFIDRS
+220 
-234 QRVDFSPAWRE
+234 
-245 EQLEQDYL
+245 
-253 KIDNFFNKMPNKDKY
+253 
-268 EFIKLNNKDF
+268 
-278 SRPGE
+278 
-283 RLYTIQGWNQSEA
+283 
-296 NASNGILFNNP
+296 
-307 DELYYNTSFNQDTG
+307 
-321 TYIFD
+321 
-326 KIPNTSMLINSD
+326 
-338 NKTEYPNSSISTSF
+338 
-352 ICKKSS
+352 
-358 TPLHINID
+358 
-366 AFNELFEVEYYEGI
+366 
-380 GHVISRHYGFN
+380 
-391 YNTYHLNF
+391 
-399 YCNIF
+399 
-404 LKKEDG
+404 
-410 STLICKNNTWEPYDS
+410 
-425 SNQDYRIELNL
+425 
-436 PETPDPLTA
+436 
-445 ESFQE
+445 
-450 DKTQLDIVVKS
+450 
-461 IPENGDL
+461 
-468 IFTIYRWGTSYTGT
+468 
-482 LLGSFAMRIDN
+482 
-493 IKMYFKDEKED
+493 
-504 ISGQESKITINESNN
+504 
-519 VKQSFDFKYGQ
+519 
-530 IPDSSGGYLA
+530 
-540 FAGGLH
+540 GL
-546 DNDDYHTPLTD
+546 
-557 WYRSAFPGNK
+557 
-567 YNLLELVGR
+567 
-576 GLAHHGKKAR
+576 
-586 KIMTGTIL
+586 
-594 FDGQDFSKILV
+594 
-605 IDNEKYV
+605 
-612 INGGTYDVTK
+612 
-622 ETLTG
+622 
-627 EFIEVE
+627 
-633 PYSTDDYVITGGAVS
+633 
-648 GGSSNISTGGNRD
+648 
-661 TLLWTDNAANTKRVN
+661 
-676 ELGMATSDDLAGSN
+676 
-690 LLIDNPEWSEAKR
+690 
-703 ISADMLDDKFYWDK
+703 
-717 SLDTTEDKS
+717 
-726 DKDSWI
+726 
-732 IRTKHSIVSDKGISA
+732 KGISA

-752 TSGGSASGSL
+752 TSGSGASGSL

-838 PTNWA
+838 PTSWEL
-843 NIADKPTVYPTTWTS
+843 
-858 VTGRPTKLSQFTDDV
+858 VTGRPTKLSDLTDDV

-980 DVFGAPAS
+980 DVSGAPTS

-1003 PTYTAAEVGALALSG
+1003 PTYTAAEVGALPLSG
-1018 GTLTGN
+1018 G
-1024 VITIGSF
+1024 VMS
-1031 ILANSGAYPQLTFR
+1031 ARSSYPQLSMPIPTSVSGDSIFLHIGVSSDSNVKLR
-1045 ATADNS
+1045 
-1051 ERLLFRHGNDLKWRY
+1051 RY
-1066 NGTNDGIIYHS
+1066 NATSDSFSELSLSNTGLTAILNGVSRTIYHS

-1092 MTGDITFGSNGRSLR
+1092 MTGDIAFGSNGRSLR

-1125 YVTAIGTGSRRL
+1125 YVTVIGTGSRRL
-1137 ILVSPASIYRGTGGV
+1137 ILVSPASIYRGAGGV

-1266 THLWADITDR
+1266 THLWTDITDR
-1276 PTALPANGGNAD
+1276 PTSLPANGGNAD

-1315 DLDFTGNIQAHFPG
+1315 DLDFTGNIRAHFPG
-1329 AEYSCIWQGKDYQG
+1329 AEFSCIWQGKDFAG

-1354 NVQSMMY
+1354 GKQSMMY

-1372 WDSGNFNPEN
+1372 WDSGNFNPDNKFGLSGIISDLNNAPLNAVFSTNGTPANAPLENAYFQGFTFAMDNNPEFKRQWAFKDGKIWFRNLHAGSWSAWTDVIPLDN

-1388 GSITGGLGVS
+1388 NKTITGSLTVANGFTS
-1398 GYLTAGVLRIKATSY
+1398 GIMKCQTGAY
-1413 PQISFVNTTTN
+1413 PQLQFEQTNTGVT
-1424 RDSLLFVNGSELYW
+1424 SILFVHTNNALIYRPVDPGS
-1438 RPTAGTA
+1438 
-1445 TDYQVYH
+1445 DYTVYH

-1494 LYGVYSNGY
+1494 LYGVYNNGY

-1540 DVAATAWSSWCKL
+1540 DVAATAWSNWCKL
-1553 WTSANSNLSTIDW
+1553 WTSANSNLSSVDW

-1618 SKGLMIDTGTSPFNM
+1618 SKGLMIDTGTSPISM

-1657 LGKGVSSIGS
+1657 LGKGVKSIGS

-1672 NAATNRVAF
+1672 NAVTNRAAF
-1681 QIASA
+1681 QIDSA

-1739 PVTMNLG
+1739 PVTMYLG
-1746 AHNTVRISVIVA
+1746 NHNTVRISVIVA
-1758 LNSGTKPAWSSH
+1758 LDSGTKPAWSSH
-1770 ASGFSVRFIE
+1770 ASGYSVRFIE

-1787 GISEVSRNILAN
+1787 GTSEVSRNILAN
-1799 EYRFANANP
+1799 EYKFANANP

-1912 SLATA
+1912 AYQ

>member
-1 MYGLFAYKEITAL
+1 MINIKNIDGSLLYAAPVTKDAVFHHELMSSEYIELVFNEVTVIDIPIGAYVEYNGSRYTVTNPVTPDIIDGGYKYSIQFKADWMRWEGIT
-14 RTKHVYR
+14 YFY
-21 LEIYKKDFSGT
+21 IN
-32 AMELEEFSSSP
+32 EFSQKN
-43 FSITLEGEGDAIYR
+43 E
-57 PVIKSYLS
+57 
-65 INIIDKDQFDYT
+65 
-77 QFFTSDAFGF
+77 TS
-87 RVFLLRNGVRLWS
+87 WS
-100 GYITPDSFGQD
+100 MTATPDLF
-111 LQYRSTINLVAR
+111 LQI
-123 DNIGYLSEIDYDWFD
+123 I
-138 YDFVS
+138 
-143 IEQLLTKAFDKIQAQ
+143 
-158 FSLDNRVNIFSGNK
+158 
-172 PITDAYIQ
+172 
-180 TVGLKDKTWFEVL
+180 
-193 EEVLSGCGLQ
+193 
-203 LRYINDN
+203 
-210 YTLHDIANEV
+210 V
-220 ELGGNYTPTFIDRS
+220 EN
-234 QRVDFSPAWRE
+234 
-245 EQLEQDYL
+245 
-253 KIDNFFNKMPNKDKY
+253 
-268 EFIKLNNKDF
+268 
-278 SRPGE
+278 
-283 RLYTIQGWNQSEA
+283 
-296 NASNGILFNNP
+296 
-307 DELYYNTSFNQDTG
+307 
-321 TYIFD
+321 
-326 KIPNTSMLINSD
+326 
-338 NKTEYPNSSISTSF
+338 
-352 ICKKSS
+352 
-358 TPLHINID
+358 
-366 AFNELFEVEYYEGI
+366 
-380 GHVISRHYGFN
+380 ISRATGK
-391 YNTYHLNF
+391 TYTF
-399 YCNIF
+399 
-404 LKKEDG
+404 
-410 STLICKNNTWEPYDS
+410 SYDS
-425 SNQDYRIELNL
+425 SLTATKDLQFNNTTVLEALSMVADAFETEWWIEGTVIHLSRCEHGDALALTYGQNIGVPSVQRSSEYATRIYAFGSTRNITQDYQNSGTTNALVEKRLMLPAGKYPNGYKDIKPNLSPEEIIEKTVIFDDIYPSSDFAISDVRVKVSVDSTTEVGKDENGNPIYASMPVYFFKIAGIAFSEDLIIEGLTLKVHFLTGHLQGREFELAYHKDTSEYEIIVNQDGAIKLPNETLLPQDNDVVVLFNIVMPDEYVTSAENRLEAALDDYIEKKLLSDNNTYSFKSNPVTFAENNTSVNVGRKITLNHGTGILQSRILSIEY
-436 PETPDPLTA
+436 PL
-445 ESFQE
+445 EYPS
-450 DKTQLDIVVKS
+450 KVDISVGES
-461 IPENGDL
+461 IPQGKISSVETEVVNASS
-468 IFTIYRWGTSYTGT
+468 TIEIIQAY
-482 LLGSFAMRIDN
+482 
-493 IKMYFKDEKED
+493 
-504 ISGQESKITINESNN
+504 NN
-519 VKQSFDFKYGQ
+519 VAQTVQNLYARTQNQ
-530 IPDSSGGYLA
+530 I
-540 FAGGLH
+540 
-546 DNDDYHTPLTD
+546 T
-557 WYRSAFPGNK
+557 
-567 YNLLELVGR
+567 E
-576 GLAHHGKKAR
+576 GLAKLAN
-586 KIMTGTIL
+586 MWIL
-594 FDGQDFSKILV
+594 DQSKDTTPNKTNPDV
-605 IDNEKYV
+605 WFV
-612 INGGTYDVTK
+612 RSPYDVVG
-622 ETLTG
+622 L
-627 EFIEVE
+627 
-633 PYSTDDYVITGGAVS
+633 
-648 GGSSNISTGGNRD
+648 
-661 TLLWTDNAANTKRVN
+661 
-676 ELGMATSDDLAGSN
+676 
-690 LLIDNPEWSEAKR
+690 
-703 ISADMLDDKFYWDK
+703 
-717 SLDTTEDKS
+717 
-726 DKDSWI
+726 
-732 IRTKHSIVSDKGISA
+732 KGISA
-747 YGLGS
+747 YGLGP

-772 DEVPTADRVMVQLAG
+772 DAVPTADRVMVQLAG

-1137 ILVSPASIYRGTGGV
+1137 ILVSPASIYRGAGGV

-1223 KQALTGAITPD
+1223 KQALTGAIIPD

-1266 THLWADITDR
+1266 THLWANITDR

-1297 FAQIKSYNFPSGG
+1297 FAQIKSYTYPDGG
-1310 VNNIT
+1310 INNIT

-1329 AEYSCIWQGKDYQG
+1329 HEYSCIWQGKDFRG
-1343 TILQLKLRDYA
+1343 VIFQLKLKDYYT
-1354 NVQSMMY
+1354 QSMMY
-1361 RGSLTKTWRTV
+1361 RGGETKTWRTV

-1398 GYLTAGVLRIKATSY
+1398 GYLTAGVLRVKATSY

-1739 PVTMNLG
+1739 PVTMYLG
-1746 AHNTVRISVIVA
+1746 NHHTVRISVLVA
-1758 LNSGTKPAWSSH
+1758 LDSGTKPAWSSH
-1770 ASGFSVRFIE
+1770 ASGYSVRFIE

-1787 GISEVSRNILAN
+1787 GTSEVSRSILAN

-1842 ALRTSTFTNASQSV
+1842 ALRTSTFTTASQSV

-1902 GNLVATGGVT
+1902 GNLVATGGVI

>member
-1 MYGLFAYKEITAL
+1 MRLVTTFIQNTESTDPDLSYLNRARFVLSVADGHGSDGVGILDAVIRNRHLFLSMTSGAEIDAGSVFTEDDLPVASDSRLGIAAFDPAY
-14 RTKHVYR
+14 
-21 LEIYKKDFSGT
+21 
-32 AMELEEFSSSP
+32 
-43 FSITLEGEGDAIYR
+43 FSILAGKVSLRGDLDFGLNETQLAEYLTANKYATQAWVAAQGFIGSDGLALYATKEW
-57 PVIKSYLS
+57 VLGQNFAKASSLGNYLLKSVW
-65 INIIDKDQFDYT
+65 DE
-77 QFFTSDAFGF
+77 
-87 RVFLLRNGVRLWS
+87 VFEVTTVNGVR
-100 GYITPDSFGQD
+100 
-111 LQYRSTINLVAR
+111 
-123 DNIGYLSEIDYDWFD
+123 
-138 YDFVS
+138 
-143 IEQLLTKAFDKIQAQ
+143 
-158 FSLDNRVNIFSGNK
+158 
-172 PITDAYIQ
+172 
-180 TVGLKDKTWFEVL
+180 VL
-193 EEVLSGCGLQ
+193 NVKL
-203 LRYINDN
+203 
-210 YTLHDIANEV
+210 DIA
-220 ELGGNYTPTFIDRS
+220 
-234 QRVDFSPAWRE
+234 
-245 EQLEQDYL
+245 
-253 KIDNFFNKMPNKDKY
+253 
-268 EFIKLNNKDF
+268 
-278 SRPGE
+278 
-283 RLYTIQGWNQSEA
+283 
-296 NASNGILFNNP
+296 
-307 DELYYNTSFNQDTG
+307 
-321 TYIFD
+321 
-326 KIPNTSMLINSD
+326 
-338 NKTEYPNSSISTSF
+338 
-352 ICKKSS
+352 
-358 TPLHINID
+358 
-366 AFNELFEVEYYEGI
+366 
-380 GHVISRHYGFN
+380 
-391 YNTYHLNF
+391 
-399 YCNIF
+399 
-404 LKKEDG
+404 
-410 STLICKNNTWEPYDS
+410 
-425 SNQDYRIELNL
+425 
-436 PETPDPLTA
+436 
-445 ESFQE
+445 
-450 DKTQLDIVVKS
+450 
-461 IPENGDL
+461 
-468 IFTIYRWGTSYTGT
+468 
-482 LLGSFAMRIDN
+482 
-493 IKMYFKDEKED
+493 
-504 ISGQESKITINESNN
+504 
-519 VKQSFDFKYGQ
+519 
-530 IPDSSGGYLA
+530 
-540 FAGGLH
+540 GL
-546 DNDDYHTPLTD
+546 
-557 WYRSAFPGNK
+557 
-567 YNLLELVGR
+567 
-576 GLAHHGKKAR
+576 
-586 KIMTGTIL
+586 
-594 FDGQDFSKILV
+594 
-605 IDNEKYV
+605 
-612 INGGTYDVTK
+612 
-622 ETLTG
+622 
-627 EFIEVE
+627 
-633 PYSTDDYVITGGAVS
+633 
-648 GGSSNISTGGNRD
+648 
-661 TLLWTDNAANTKRVN
+661 
-676 ELGMATSDDLAGSN
+676 
-690 LLIDNPEWSEAKR
+690 
-703 ISADMLDDKFYWDK
+703 
-717 SLDTTEDKS
+717 
-726 DKDSWI
+726 
-732 IRTKHSIVSDKGISA
+732 KGISA

-752 TSGGSASGSL
+752 TSGSGASGSL

-838 PTNWA
+838 PTSWELVVGRPTKLSDLTDDVVAGNYLPKSTWDAVFEVVTVDGTPALKVKYDILGLKGISAYGLGSTSGGSASGSLGELVNVGQWADAVPTADRVMVQLAGATHWSAKPLADLVGLDTAALAQYLTANSYLKASDISSYLTWA
-843 NIADKPTVYPTTWTS
+843 NLSGKPTVYPTSWELVADKPTVYPTAWTS

-889 VVTVDGTPALK
+889 VVTVDGTPVLK

-980 DVFGAPAS
+980 DVSGAPTS

-1077 GNFNPGNYLLLSGGT
+1077 GNFNP
-1092 MTGDITFGSNGRSLR
+1092 
-1107 GSDGGN
+1107 
-1113 IAGVLYDTPNAR
+1113 
-1125 YVTAIGTGSRRL
+1125 
-1137 ILVSPASIYRGTGGV
+1137 
-1152 AENYM
+1152 
-1157 IYDSGNFNP
+1157 

-1177 AFELKTVNGVRVISA
+1177 AFEIKTVDGVRVISA

-1266 THLWADITDR
+1266 THLWANITDR

-1297 FAQIKSYNFPSGG
+1297 FAQIKSYTYPDGG
-1310 VNNIT
+1310 INNIT

-1329 AEYSCIWQGKDYQG
+1329 HEYSCIWQGKDFRG
-1343 TILQLKLRDYA
+1343 VIFQLKLKDYYT
-1354 NVQSMMY
+1354 QSMMY
-1361 RGSLTKTWRTV
+1361 RGGETKTWRTV
-1372 WDSGNFNPEN
+1372 WD
-1382 YLPLSG
+1382 
-1388 GSITGGLGVS
+1388 
-1398 GYLTAGVLRIKATSY
+1398 
-1413 PQISFVNTTTN
+1413 
-1424 RDSLLFVNGSELYW
+1424 
-1438 RPTAGTA
+1438 
-1445 TDYQVYH
+1445 

-1842 ALRTSTFTNASQSV
+1842 ALCTSTFTTASQSV

-1861 TMDLRMA
+1861 TMDLRTA
-1868 ANGNGIA
+1868 ALGSGIA
-1875 VSKLYA
+1875 INKLYA

>member
-1 MYGLFAYKEITAL
+1 MRLVTTFIQNTESTDPDLSYLNRARFVLSVADGHGSDGVGILDAVIRNRHLFLSMTSGAEIDAGSVFTEDDLPVASDSRLGIAAFDPAY
-14 RTKHVYR
+14 
-21 LEIYKKDFSGT
+21 
-32 AMELEEFSSSP
+32 
-43 FSITLEGEGDAIYR
+43 FSILAGKVSLRGDLDFGLNETQLAEYLTANKYATQAWVAAQGFIGSDGLALYATKEW
-57 PVIKSYLS
+57 VLGQNFAKASSMGNYLLKSVW
-65 INIIDKDQFDYT
+65 DE
-77 QFFTSDAFGF
+77 
-87 RVFLLRNGVRLWS
+87 VFEVTTVNGVR
-100 GYITPDSFGQD
+100 
-111 LQYRSTINLVAR
+111 
-123 DNIGYLSEIDYDWFD
+123 
-138 YDFVS
+138 
-143 IEQLLTKAFDKIQAQ
+143 
-158 FSLDNRVNIFSGNK
+158 
-172 PITDAYIQ
+172 
-180 TVGLKDKTWFEVL
+180 VL
-193 EEVLSGCGLQ
+193 NVKL
-203 LRYINDN
+203 
-210 YTLHDIANEV
+210 DIA
-220 ELGGNYTPTFIDRS
+220 
-234 QRVDFSPAWRE
+234 
-245 EQLEQDYL
+245 
-253 KIDNFFNKMPNKDKY
+253 
-268 EFIKLNNKDF
+268 
-278 SRPGE
+278 
-283 RLYTIQGWNQSEA
+283 
-296 NASNGILFNNP
+296 
-307 DELYYNTSFNQDTG
+307 
-321 TYIFD
+321 
-326 KIPNTSMLINSD
+326 
-338 NKTEYPNSSISTSF
+338 
-352 ICKKSS
+352 
-358 TPLHINID
+358 
-366 AFNELFEVEYYEGI
+366 
-380 GHVISRHYGFN
+380 
-391 YNTYHLNF
+391 
-399 YCNIF
+399 
-404 LKKEDG
+404 
-410 STLICKNNTWEPYDS
+410 
-425 SNQDYRIELNL
+425 
-436 PETPDPLTA
+436 
-445 ESFQE
+445 
-450 DKTQLDIVVKS
+450 
-461 IPENGDL
+461 
-468 IFTIYRWGTSYTGT
+468 
-482 LLGSFAMRIDN
+482 
-493 IKMYFKDEKED
+493 
-504 ISGQESKITINESNN
+504 
-519 VKQSFDFKYGQ
+519 
-530 IPDSSGGYLA
+530 
-540 FAGGLH
+540 GL
-546 DNDDYHTPLTD
+546 
-557 WYRSAFPGNK
+557 
-567 YNLLELVGR
+567 
-576 GLAHHGKKAR
+576 
-586 KIMTGTIL
+586 
-594 FDGQDFSKILV
+594 
-605 IDNEKYV
+605 
-612 INGGTYDVTK
+612 
-622 ETLTG
+622 
-627 EFIEVE
+627 
-633 PYSTDDYVITGGAVS
+633 
-648 GGSSNISTGGNRD
+648 
-661 TLLWTDNAANTKRVN
+661 
-676 ELGMATSDDLAGSN
+676 
-690 LLIDNPEWSEAKR
+690 
-703 ISADMLDDKFYWDK
+703 
-717 SLDTTEDKS
+717 
-726 DKDSWI
+726 
-732 IRTKHSIVSDKGISA
+732 KGISA

-752 TSGGSASGSL
+752 TFGGGTTGSL

-772 DEVPTADRVMVQLAG
+772 DAVPTADRVMVQLAG

-1137 ILVSPASIYRGTGGV
+1137 ILVSPASIYRGAGGV

-1223 KQALTGAITPD
+1223 KQALTGAIIPD

-1266 THLWADITDR
+1266 THLWANITDR

-1297 FAQIKSYNFPSGG
+1297 FAQIKSYTYPDGG
-1310 VNNIT
+1310 INNIT

-1329 AEYSCIWQGKDYQG
+1329 HEYSCIWQGKDFRG
-1343 TILQLKLRDYA
+1343 VIFQLKLKDYYT
-1354 NVQSMMY
+1354 QSMMY
-1361 RGSLTKTWRTV
+1361 RGGETKTWRTV

-1398 GYLTAGVLRIKATSY
+1398 GYLTAGVLRVKATSY

-1618 SKGLMIDTGTSPFNM
+1618 SKGLMIDTGTSPINM

-1739 PVTMNLG
+1739 PVTMYLG
-1746 AHNTVRISVIVA
+1746 NHNTVRISVIVA
-1758 LNSGTKPAWSSH
+1758 LDSGTKPAWSSH
-1770 ASGFSVRFIE
+1770 ASGYSVRFIE

-1787 GISEVSRNILAN
+1787 GTSEVSRNILAN

-1912 SLATA
+1912 AYQ

>member
-1 MYGLFAYKEITAL
+1 MTIIQSPATYNFAGNIPDLIVDTTEQLSFTL
-14 RTKHVYR
+14 SRG
-21 LEIYKKDFSGT
+21 GT
-32 AMELEEFSSSP
+32 QIVAE
-43 FSITLEGEGDAIYR
+43 T
-57 PVIKSYLS
+57 
-65 INIIDKDQFDYT
+65 YT
-77 QFFTSDAFGF
+77 PAQND
-87 RVFLLRNGVRLWS
+87 RIV
-100 GYITPDSFGQD
+100 
-111 LQYRSTINLVAR
+111 INLR
-123 DNIGYLSEIDYDWFD
+123 
-138 YDFVS
+138 
-143 IEQLLTKAFDKIQAQ
+143 
-158 FSLDNRVNIFSGNK
+158 
-172 PITDAYIQ
+172 
-180 TVGLKDKTWFEVL
+180 
-193 EEVLSGCGLQ
+193 
-203 LRYINDN
+203 
-210 YTLHDIANEV
+210 
-220 ELGGNYTPTFIDRS
+220 
-234 QRVDFSPAWRE
+234 
-245 EQLEQDYL
+245 
-253 KIDNFFNKMPNKDKY
+253 
-268 EFIKLNNKDF
+268 
-278 SRPGE
+278 
-283 RLYTIQGWNQSEA
+283 
-296 NASNGILFNNP
+296 
-307 DELYYNTSFNQDTG
+307 
-321 TYIFD
+321 
-326 KIPNTSMLINSD
+326 
-338 NKTEYPNSSISTSF
+338 
-352 ICKKSS
+352 
-358 TPLHINID
+358 
-366 AFNELFEVEYYEGI
+366 
-380 GHVISRHYGFN
+380 
-391 YNTYHLNF
+391 
-399 YCNIF
+399 
-404 LKKEDG
+404 
-410 STLICKNNTWEPYDS
+410 
-425 SNQDYRIELNL
+425 
-436 PETPDPLTA
+436 
-445 ESFQE
+445 
-450 DKTQLDIVVKS
+450 
-461 IPENGDL
+461 
-468 IFTIYRWGTSYTGT
+468 
-482 LLGSFAMRIDN
+482 
-493 IKMYFKDEKED
+493 
-504 ISGQESKITINESNN
+504 
-519 VKQSFDFKYGQ
+519 
-530 IPDSSGGYLA
+530 
-540 FAGGLH
+540 
-546 DNDDYHTPLTD
+546 
-557 WYRSAFPGNK
+557 
-567 YNLLELVGR
+567 NLLELLVEVPGYEEVATPIAQYTYTL
-576 GLAHHGKKAR
+576 GST
-586 KIMTGTIL
+586 TGTFYCLPGGHGAAVSAESFLRGNFLTWQPQTRVTLYHTPHRLRYAALAACVCKVKGYFTDGTSAVISL
-594 FDGQDFSKILV
+594 LTMSAGNIYTMDVSFGTIRGKFDTQPT
-605 IDNEKYV
+605 Y
-612 INGGTYDVTK
+612 YDVWVENTTGQAMTWGQRYMLADFEAGTNDYFIFANSLGGFDTIRFSGDRK
-622 ETLTG
+622 EINKLESVNAIFDDQTLEYDIDRTRSWKKYTG
-627 EFIEVE
+627 YIADEQLRMWVLDFFNSPQRYHLTDSGALQRIYVSEPKLEDTAGETAGYEFTYAYSRQSRYINLERAETPQLLEITDPASEVFFLAPRLNQFE
-633 PYSTDDYVITGGAVS
+633 
-648 GGSSNISTGGNRD
+648 
-661 TLLWTDNAANTKRVN
+661 AADP
-676 ELGMATSDDLAGSN
+676 AS
-690 LLIDNPEWSEAKR
+690 
-703 ISADMLDDKFYWDK
+703 SADYLIPIQAAAADKWLAISLASLLDYIKPTGIDVDALQDYLTDHKYATQAWVSQQNFLTTAALDNYLLKSVWDEVFEVTTVNGVRVLNVK
-717 SLDTTEDKS
+717 LD
-726 DKDSWI
+726 I
-732 IRTKHSIVSDKGISA
+732 AGLKGISA

-772 DEVPTADRVMVQLAG
+772 DAVPTADRVMVQLAG

-838 PTNWA
+838 PTSWELV
-843 NIADKPTVYPTTWTS
+843 ADKPTVYPTAWTS

-889 VVTVDGTPALK
+889 VVTVDGTPVLK

-980 DVFGAPAS
+980 DVSGAPTS

-1077 GNFNPGNYLLLSGGT
+1077 GNFNP
-1092 MTGDITFGSNGRSLR
+1092 
-1107 GSDGGN
+1107 
-1113 IAGVLYDTPNAR
+1113 
-1125 YVTAIGTGSRRL
+1125 
-1137 ILVSPASIYRGTGGV
+1137 
-1152 AENYM
+1152 
-1157 IYDSGNFNP
+1157 

-1177 AFELKTVNGVRVISA
+1177 AFEIKTVDGVRVISA

-1198 VAGISAYATGP
+1198 VAGISAYATSP

-1276 PTALPANGGNAD
+1276 PTSLPANGGNAD

-1310 VNNIT
+1310 INNIT

-1329 AEYSCIWQGKDYQG
+1329 DEYSCIWQGKDYQG

-1354 NVQSMMY
+1354 GKQSMMY
-1361 RGSLTKTWRTV
+1361 RGSLTKIWRTV
-1372 WDSGNFNPEN
+1372 WDSGNFNPDDKFGFSADQLSDLNNAPNNAFFVGAYNATNSPVQNSWSNGFTIAYGNNTDFRKQFCYAGEKWWTRGRDGVNWGTWRQIWDSGNLNPGN
-1382 YLPLSG
+1382 YLLLSG
-1388 GSITGGLGVS
+1388 GTMTGDITFGSNGRSLRGSDGGNI
-1398 GYLTAGVLRIKATSY
+1398 AGVLYDTPNERY
-1413 PQISFVNTTTN
+1413 V
-1424 RDSLLFVNGSELYW
+1424 
-1438 RPTAGTA
+1438 
-1445 TDYQVYH
+1445 
-1452 SGNFNPDSKL
+1452 
-1462 GVSSVA
+1462 
-1468 VEAKKMSYQGLMTA
+1468 TA
-1482 ISGTTT
+1482 IGTGSRRLILVSPASIYRGAGGVAENYMIYDSG
-1488 FPAGLY
+1488 
-1494 LYGVYSNGY
+1494 
-1503 PVTYGNL
+1503 
-1510 LRVGGSGLGEMLF
+1510 
-1523 GWAGD
+1523 
-1528 ASVGGLYYRSKR
+1528 
-1540 DVAATAWSSWCKL
+1540 
-1553 WTSANSNLSTIDW
+1553 NSNLSSVDW

-1618 SKGLMIDTGTSPFNM
+1618 SKGLMIDTGTSPISM

-1657 LGKGVSSIGS
+1657 LGKGVKSIGS

-1672 NAATNRVAF
+1672 NAVTNRAAF
-1681 QIASA
+1681 QIDSA

-1739 PVTMNLG
+1739 PVTMYLG
-1746 AHNTVRISVIVA
+1746 NHHTVRISVIVA
-1758 LNSGTKPAWSSH
+1758 LDSGTKPAWSSH
-1770 ASGFSVRFIE
+1770 ASGYSVRFIE

-1787 GISEVSRNILAN
+1787 GTSEVSRNILAN

-1833 YLSIPYITP
+1833 YLSISYITP

-1912 SLATA
+1912 AYQ

>member
-1 MYGLFAYKEITAL
+1 
-14 RTKHVYR
+14 
-21 LEIYKKDFSGT
+21 
-32 AMELEEFSSSP
+32 
-43 FSITLEGEGDAIYR
+43 
-57 PVIKSYLS
+57 
-65 INIIDKDQFDYT
+65 
-77 QFFTSDAFGF
+77 
-87 RVFLLRNGVRLWS
+87 
-100 GYITPDSFGQD
+100 
-111 LQYRSTINLVAR
+111 
-123 DNIGYLSEIDYDWFD
+123 
-138 YDFVS
+138 
-143 IEQLLTKAFDKIQAQ
+143 
-158 FSLDNRVNIFSGNK
+158 
-172 PITDAYIQ
+172 
-180 TVGLKDKTWFEVL
+180 
-193 EEVLSGCGLQ
+193 
-203 LRYINDN
+203 
-210 YTLHDIANEV
+210 
-220 ELGGNYTPTFIDRS
+220 
-234 QRVDFSPAWRE
+234 
-245 EQLEQDYL
+245 
-253 KIDNFFNKMPNKDKY
+253 
-268 EFIKLNNKDF
+268 
-278 SRPGE
+278 
-283 RLYTIQGWNQSEA
+283 
-296 NASNGILFNNP
+296 
-307 DELYYNTSFNQDTG
+307 
-321 TYIFD
+321 
-326 KIPNTSMLINSD
+326 
-338 NKTEYPNSSISTSF
+338 
-352 ICKKSS
+352 
-358 TPLHINID
+358 
-366 AFNELFEVEYYEGI
+366 
-380 GHVISRHYGFN
+380 
-391 YNTYHLNF
+391 
-399 YCNIF
+399 
-404 LKKEDG
+404 
-410 STLICKNNTWEPYDS
+410 
-425 SNQDYRIELNL
+425 
-436 PETPDPLTA
+436 
-445 ESFQE
+445 
-450 DKTQLDIVVKS
+450 
-461 IPENGDL
+461 
-468 IFTIYRWGTSYTGT
+468 
-482 LLGSFAMRIDN
+482 
-493 IKMYFKDEKED
+493 
-504 ISGQESKITINESNN
+504 
-519 VKQSFDFKYGQ
+519 
-530 IPDSSGGYLA
+530 
-540 FAGGLH
+540 
-546 DNDDYHTPLTD
+546 
-557 WYRSAFPGNK
+557 
-567 YNLLELVGR
+567 
-576 GLAHHGKKAR
+576 
-586 KIMTGTIL
+586 
-594 FDGQDFSKILV
+594 
-605 IDNEKYV
+605 
-612 INGGTYDVTK
+612 
-622 ETLTG
+622 
-627 EFIEVE
+627 
-633 PYSTDDYVITGGAVS
+633 
-648 GGSSNISTGGNRD
+648 
-661 TLLWTDNAANTKRVN
+661 
-676 ELGMATSDDLAGSN
+676 
-690 LLIDNPEWSEAKR
+690 
-703 ISADMLDDKFYWDK
+703 
-717 SLDTTEDKS
+717 
-726 DKDSWI
+726 
-732 IRTKHSIVSDKGISA
+732 
-747 YGLGS
+747 
-752 TSGGSASGSL
+752 
-762 GELVNVGQWA
+762 
-772 DEVPTADRVMVQLAG
+772 
-787 ATHWSAK
+787 
-794 PLADLVGLDT
+794 
-804 AALAQYLTAN
+804 
-814 SYLKASDISSYLTW
+814 
-828 ANLSGKPTVY
+828 
-838 PTNWA
+838 
-843 NIADKPTVYPTTWTS
+843 
-858 VTGRPTKLSQFTDDV
+858 
-873 VAGNYLP
+873 
-880 KPTWDAVFE
+880 
-889 VVTVDGTPALK
+889 
-900 VKYDILGLKGITAYA
+900 
-915 DGTLSGGFSGALVDL
+915 
-930 VDVAVTNL
+930 
-938 ASGDILK
+938 
-945 YNGTHFV
+945 
-952 NVPVSSIAGASSW
+952 
-965 DQITGKPEYYPTRWA
+965 
-980 DVFGAPAS
+980 
-988 LPASDVYPWAKAASK
+988 
-1003 PTYTAAEVGALALSG
+1003 
-1018 GTLTGN
+1018 
-1024 VITIGSF
+1024 
-1031 ILANSGAYPQLTFR
+1031 
-1045 ATADNS
+1045 
-1051 ERLLFRHGNDLKWRY
+1051 
-1066 NGTNDGIIYHS
+1066 
-1077 GNFNPGNYLLLSGGT
+1077 
-1092 MTGDITFGSNGRSLR
+1092 MTGDIAFGSNGRSLR

-1137 ILVSPASIYRGTGGV
+1137 ILVSPASIYRGAGGV

-1209 SSGGGGGG
+1209 SSGGGG

-1276 PTALPANGGNAD
+1276 PTSLPANGGNAD

-1310 VNNIT
+1310 INNIT

-1329 AEYSCIWQGKDYQG
+1329 AEYSCIWQGKDFAG

-1354 NVQSMMY
+1354 GKQSMMY
-1361 RGSLTKTWRTV
+1361 RGSLTKIWRTV
-1372 WDSGNFNPEN
+1372 WDSGNFNPDNKFGLSGIISDLNNAPLNAVFSTNGTPANAPLENAYFQGFTFAMDNNPDFKRQWAFKDKKIWFRNLHAGSWSAWTDVIPLDN

-1398 GYLTAGVLRIKATSY
+1398 GYLTAGVLRVKATSY

-1424 RDSLLFVNGSELYW
+1424 RDSLLFVNGSGLYW

-1494 LYGVYSNGY
+1494 LYGVYNNGY

-1540 DVAATAWSSWCKL
+1540 DVAATAWSNWCKL

-1618 SKGLMIDTGTSPFNM
+1618 SKGLMIDTGTSPINM

-1657 LGKGVSSIGS
+1657 LGKGVKSIGS

-1672 NAATNRVAF
+1672 NAVTNRAAF
-1681 QIASA
+1681 QIDSA

-1739 PVTMNLG
+1739 PVTMYLG
-1746 AHNTVRISVIVA
+1746 NHNTVRISVIVA
-1758 LNSGTKPAWSSH
+1758 LDSGTKPAWSSH
-1770 ASGFSVRFIE
+1770 ASGYSVRFIE

-1787 GISEVSRNILAN
+1787 GTSEVSRNILAN

>member
-1 MYGLFAYKEITAL
+1 MRLVTTFIQNTESTDPDLSYLNRARFVLSVADGHGSDGVGILDAVIRNRHLFLSMTSGAEIDAGSVFTEDDLPVASDSRLGIAAFDPAY
-14 RTKHVYR
+14 
-21 LEIYKKDFSGT
+21 
-32 AMELEEFSSSP
+32 
-43 FSITLEGEGDAIYR
+43 FSILAGKVSLRGDLDFGLNETQLAEYLTANKYATQAWVAAQGFIGSDGLALYATKEW
-57 PVIKSYLS
+57 VLGQNFAKASSLGNYLLKSVW
-65 INIIDKDQFDYT
+65 DE
-77 QFFTSDAFGF
+77 
-87 RVFLLRNGVRLWS
+87 VFEVTTVNGVR
-100 GYITPDSFGQD
+100 
-111 LQYRSTINLVAR
+111 
-123 DNIGYLSEIDYDWFD
+123 
-138 YDFVS
+138 
-143 IEQLLTKAFDKIQAQ
+143 
-158 FSLDNRVNIFSGNK
+158 
-172 PITDAYIQ
+172 
-180 TVGLKDKTWFEVL
+180 VL
-193 EEVLSGCGLQ
+193 NVKL
-203 LRYINDN
+203 
-210 YTLHDIANEV
+210 DIA
-220 ELGGNYTPTFIDRS
+220 
-234 QRVDFSPAWRE
+234 
-245 EQLEQDYL
+245 
-253 KIDNFFNKMPNKDKY
+253 
-268 EFIKLNNKDF
+268 
-278 SRPGE
+278 
-283 RLYTIQGWNQSEA
+283 
-296 NASNGILFNNP
+296 
-307 DELYYNTSFNQDTG
+307 
-321 TYIFD
+321 
-326 KIPNTSMLINSD
+326 
-338 NKTEYPNSSISTSF
+338 
-352 ICKKSS
+352 
-358 TPLHINID
+358 
-366 AFNELFEVEYYEGI
+366 
-380 GHVISRHYGFN
+380 
-391 YNTYHLNF
+391 
-399 YCNIF
+399 
-404 LKKEDG
+404 
-410 STLICKNNTWEPYDS
+410 
-425 SNQDYRIELNL
+425 
-436 PETPDPLTA
+436 
-445 ESFQE
+445 
-450 DKTQLDIVVKS
+450 
-461 IPENGDL
+461 
-468 IFTIYRWGTSYTGT
+468 
-482 LLGSFAMRIDN
+482 
-493 IKMYFKDEKED
+493 
-504 ISGQESKITINESNN
+504 
-519 VKQSFDFKYGQ
+519 
-530 IPDSSGGYLA
+530 
-540 FAGGLH
+540 GL
-546 DNDDYHTPLTD
+546 
-557 WYRSAFPGNK
+557 
-567 YNLLELVGR
+567 
-576 GLAHHGKKAR
+576 
-586 KIMTGTIL
+586 
-594 FDGQDFSKILV
+594 
-605 IDNEKYV
+605 
-612 INGGTYDVTK
+612 
-622 ETLTG
+622 
-627 EFIEVE
+627 
-633 PYSTDDYVITGGAVS
+633 
-648 GGSSNISTGGNRD
+648 
-661 TLLWTDNAANTKRVN
+661 
-676 ELGMATSDDLAGSN
+676 
-690 LLIDNPEWSEAKR
+690 
-703 ISADMLDDKFYWDK
+703 
-717 SLDTTEDKS
+717 
-726 DKDSWI
+726 
-732 IRTKHSIVSDKGISA
+732 KGISA

-772 DEVPTADRVMVQLAG
+772 DAVPTADRVMVQLAG

-838 PTNWA
+838 PTSWELV
-843 NIADKPTVYPTTWTS
+843 ADKPTVYPTTWTS

-889 VVTVDGTPALK
+889 VVTVDGTPVLK

-980 DVFGAPAS
+980 DVSGAPTS

-1003 PTYTAAEVGALALSG
+1003 PTYTAAEVGAVALNGGGDVSG
-1018 GTLTGN
+1018 SINASAYLTANTLRAKAALYP
-1024 VITIGSF
+1024 TISF
-1031 ILANSGAYPQLTFR
+1031 VKTN
-1045 ATADNS
+1045 DNS
-1051 ERLLFRHGNDLKWRY
+1051 ESLLIVADNNLYYRPVASDATNRLV
-1066 NGTNDGIIYHS
+1066 YH
-1077 GNFNPGNYLLLSGGT
+1077 
-1092 MTGDITFGSNGRSLR
+1092 
-1107 GSDGGN
+1107 
-1113 IAGVLYDTPNAR
+1113 
-1125 YVTAIGTGSRRL
+1125 
-1137 ILVSPASIYRGTGGV
+1137 
-1152 AENYM
+1152 
-1157 IYDSGNFNP
+1157 SGNFNP

-1276 PTALPANGGNAD
+1276 PTSLPANGGNAD

-1297 FAQIKSYNFPSGG
+1297 FAQIKSYTYPSGG

-1343 TILQLKLRDYA
+1343 TILQLKLRDYV

-1372 WDSGNFNPEN
+1372 WDSGNFNPAD

-1398 GYLTAGVLRIKATSY
+1398 GYLTAGVLRVKATSY

-1424 RDSLLFVNGSELYW
+1424 RDSLLFVNGSGLYW

-1494 LYGVYSNGY
+1494 LYGVYNNGY

-1540 DVAATAWSSWCKL
+1540 DVAATAWSNWCKL

-1618 SKGLMIDTGTSPFNM
+1618 SKGLMIDTGTSPINM
-1633 GQLQITCSAE
+1633 GQLQIACSAE

-1672 NAATNRVAF
+1672 NAVTNRAAF

-1686 TDNASFVGSITAPT
+1686 TDAASFASSITAAGT
-1700 FVGNLS
+1700 IVSMSTVESRGNNSTGILPQMLWHIPGVTYARIRMANNGTLHVLS
-1706 GSASSVNGYDI
+1706 G
-1717 NSFTGYYK
+1717 
-1725 YTIDASSLDQNTYY
+1725 
-1739 PVTMNLG
+1739 
-1746 AHNTVRISVIVA
+1746 
-1758 LNSGTKPAWSSH
+1758 
-1770 ASGFSVRFIE
+1770 
-1780 EVNGSGW
+1780 GS
-1787 GISEVSRNILAN
+1787 EA
-1799 EYRFANANP
+1799 Y
-1808 VGRVEQM
+1808 
-1815 TNSSTEV
+1815 
-1822 IWVRGGGKYFF
+1822 
-1833 YLSIPYITP
+1833 
-1842 ALRTSTFTNASQSV
+1842 QS
-1856 SPRTD
+1856 
-1861 TMDLRMA
+1861 
-1868 ANGNGIA
+1868 
-1875 VSKLYA
+1875 LYA
-1881 HNSIE
+1881 H
-1886 INGFTIDVYNG
+1886 GFVAAGNVTAADTVTATKLVIGGITIDVYNG

>member
-1 MYGLFAYKEITAL
+1 MTLSIYRNGVVVESVTIDDTAKLSQSFMGGNYLNVPLTVTRKLDVLPLDYVFFEGERYTLYDEPESRVFDGMIDYTLIFHAPYFELYNKRYKNLGDLEFDYSGDLVDFLNVLIESMGEESGFTLGTVESIGWQTITFSNKSCYGALVDICKAFEAEFVVSGKEISAGKSLAADTAYTFEYGRGKGL
-14 RTKHVYR
+14 YELKREEIGNSSVVTVLHVFGGTTNVPAGYHVGGKYGR
-21 LEIYKKDFSGT
+21 LALPAPLTQNVDIYGVREDEVTFDEIYPRLKDKGLLAVTVPEDIASAAYWRVKLDIDFDLSKCVQPGLTAQLQFRSG
-32 AMELEEFSSSP
+32 ELMGITFDLLAGSFDNTTKEV
-43 FSITLEGEGDAIYR
+43 SIIVKEEGDARYPSLTRQPKVGDQFVLLNIDMDD
-57 PVIKSYLS
+57 SYLTAAQEELQQKGQEYLDKVS
-65 INIIDKDQFDYT
+65 STQWLYKLTIDPHEYGRRGYVISVGDKIRVKDSRLGFDAKIRVSERTVQLTDPRNIELTI
-77 QFFTSDAFGF
+77 SDE
-87 RVFLLRNGVRLWS
+87 VLYSSDERLNHEVS
-100 GYITPDSFGQD
+100 G
-111 LQYRSTINLVAR
+111 N
-123 DNIGYLSEIDYDWFD
+123 SEQ
-138 YDFVS
+138 VS
-143 IEQLLTKAFDKIQAQ
+143 IHSDDIRAQYLMLKYNEQVLKQIIAAVEPI
-158 FSLDNRVNIFSGNK
+158 LDVIYYD
-172 PITDAYIQ
+172 PDLDAVV
-180 TVGLKDKTWFEVL
+180 T
-193 EEVLSGCGLQ
+193 
-203 LRYINDN
+203 R
-210 YTLHDIANEV
+210 
-220 ELGGNYTPTFIDRS
+220 
-234 QRVDFSPAWRE
+234 
-245 EQLEQDYL
+245 
-253 KIDNFFNKMPNKDKY
+253 
-268 EFIKLNNKDF
+268 KDF
-278 SRPGE
+278 LS
-283 RLYTIQGWNQSEA
+283 Q
-296 NASNGILFNNP
+296 
-307 DELYYNTSFNQDTG
+307 
-321 TYIFD
+321 
-326 KIPNTSMLINSD
+326 
-338 NKTEYPNSSISTSF
+338 
-352 ICKKSS
+352 
-358 TPLHINID
+358 
-366 AFNELFEVEYYEGI
+366 
-380 GHVISRHYGFN
+380 
-391 YNTYHLNF
+391 
-399 YCNIF
+399 
-404 LKKEDG
+404 
-410 STLICKNNTWEPYDS
+410 
-425 SNQDYRIELNL
+425 
-436 PETPDPLTA
+436 
-445 ESFQE
+445 
-450 DKTQLDIVVKS
+450 
-461 IPENGDL
+461 
-468 IFTIYRWGTSYTGT
+468 
-482 LLGSFAMRIDN
+482 
-493 IKMYFKDEKED
+493 
-504 ISGQESKITINESNN
+504 
-519 VKQSFDFKYGQ
+519 
-530 IPDSSGGYLA
+530 
-540 FAGGLH
+540 
-546 DNDDYHTPLTD
+546 
-557 WYRSAFPGNK
+557 
-567 YNLLELVGR
+567 
-576 GLAHHGKKAR
+576 
-586 KIMTGTIL
+586 
-594 FDGQDFSKILV
+594 
-605 IDNEKYV
+605 
-612 INGGTYDVTK
+612 
-622 ETLTG
+622 
-627 EFIEVE
+627 
-633 PYSTDDYVITGGAVS
+633 
-648 GGSSNISTGGNRD
+648 
-661 TLLWTDNAANTKRVN
+661 
-676 ELGMATSDDLAGSN
+676 
-690 LLIDNPEWSEAKR
+690 
-703 ISADMLDDKFYWDK
+703 
-717 SLDTTEDKS
+717 
-726 DKDSWI
+726 
-732 IRTKHSIVSDKGISA
+732 KGISA

-752 TSGGSASGSL
+752 TSGSGASGSL

-772 DEVPTADRVMVQLAG
+772 DAVPTADRVMVQLAG

-838 PTNWA
+838 PTSWA

-965 DQITGKPEYYPTRWA
+965 DQITGKPDYYPTRWA

-1077 GNFNPGNYLLLSGGT
+1077 GNFNPDSKFNNLGQTNDSNNVVGNGYTLKELGGT
-1092 MTGDITFGSNGRSLR
+1092 VSGPFLKWGIPGHMFEFFS
-1107 GSDGGN
+1107 GN
-1113 IAGVLYDTPNAR
+1113 RINEIQIRHMSQGVWGNPVIMYH
-1125 YVTAIGTGSRRL
+1125 
-1137 ILVSPASIYRGTGGV
+1137 
-1152 AENYM
+1152 
-1157 IYDSGNFNP
+1157 SGNFNP

-1266 THLWADITDR
+1266 THLWTNITDR

-1297 FAQIKSYNFPSGG
+1297 FAQIKSYTYPSGG
-1310 VNNIT
+1310 INNIT

-1329 AEYSCIWQGKDYQG
+1329 HEYSCIWQGKDFRG
-1343 TILQLKLRDYA
+1343 VIFQLKLKDYYT
-1354 NVQSMMY
+1354 QSMMY
-1361 RGSLTKTWRTV
+1361 RGGETKTWRTV

-1398 GYLTAGVLRIKATSY
+1398 GYLTAGTLRVKATSY

-1424 RDSLLFVNGSELYW
+1424 RDSLLFVNGSGLYW

-1494 LYGVYSNGY
+1494 LYGVYNNGY

-1540 DVAATAWSSWCKL
+1540 DVAATAWSNWCKL

-1599 QDYGGGIHMT
+1599 QDYGGGIYMT

-1618 SKGLMIDTGTSPFNM
+1618 SKGLMIDTGTSPINM

-1657 LGKGVSSIGS
+1657 LGKGVKSIGS

-1672 NAATNRVAF
+1672 NAVTNRAAF
-1681 QIASA
+1681 QIDSA
-1686 TDNASFVGSITAPT
+1686 TDNAFFVGSITAPT

-1739 PVTMNLG
+1739 PVTMYLG
-1746 AHNTVRISVIVA
+1746 NHHTVRISVLVA
-1758 LNSGTKPAWSSH
+1758 LDSGTKPAWSSH
-1770 ASGFSVRFIE
+1770 ASGYSVRFIE

-1787 GISEVSRNILAN
+1787 GTSEVSRNILAN